1 MKKYF
6 YFAIVSL
13 VMFSCENE
21 DLDEISS
28 KANNTANIA
37 PLSSLYYDGIYEIR
51 DGKEVDL
58 TLQQYLSRSTQ
69 EFYEIASLNPAYTY
83 LGSVLQAESINTG
96 EYRSVAYPNALK
108 PEIRIAFSLPIKSRV
123 IKPKFTSFNDAVI
136 DAITDADKDF
146 SGKQSQVFSYK
157 MKEFNYY
164 KEVNMAFGANIKIGQ
179 LFSITTSVES
189 DKKQSNTALFVDFSQ
204 IYFNVAMDIPDDGN
218 IFLNETERQK
228 YLNQK
233 PVYVNSVNMGRKGVM
248 IVESEESY
256 SEISVSIRAAFNAG
270 IVNGELSLDS
280 KTKEMLKRAQ
290 IYIYII
296 GGNGEDAAKVVT
308 GFPAFQDF
316 IIKGGVYSKEI
327 YDAEA
332 NIASKL
338 ILLDSTQNIKRI
350 DSFDSELEKI
360 EKAGNINL
368 STKQEEA
375 IQAINSNNVVI
386 ITGGPGTGKTTII
399 KNVIDIYKSHGKKVV
414 LCAPTG
420 RAAKRM
426 TEMTGEEAK
435 TLHRLLEI
443 GKIEKVNEFTI
454 MNYEVAPIDADVI
467 IVDEASMV
475 DIYLMNYLLNGIY
488 QGTKLILVGDT
499 DQLPSVGP
507 GSVLKDIINS
517 ERIKTIFLDE
527 IFRQAAQ
534 SKIIV
539 NSHKVNDGE
548 YFLEKEEQEGLKDDF
563 FYIKEKSQDIMLDQI
578 ISLCKGRLK
587 NFGDYDFFENIQI
600 LSPTKKGL
608 LGTKELNKRLQEEL
622 NPSNDEKKE
631 KKVGEVIFREGDRV
645 MQVKNNYDIYW
656 EKGNTRSLTYEN
668 GTGIFNGE
676 LGKILKIDFLN
687 KQIKIL
693 FDDEKEAWY
702 AFSDMDQIE
711 HAYAI
716 TVHKAQGSEFD
727 VVIMV
732 VTQSSAMLLTRNLL
746 YTGLTRAKKL
756 LILIGNDNVVKFM
769 IQNADTKIRNTGLE
783 YKLKMIS

>member
-1 MKKYF
+1 MELSGQLTEIIYQNEVNSYLIGILENEEDTITIVGYMPFLVEGDYIKVIGNFVTHKEYGKQFKVETFEKIMPKTLDSLEKYLSNGTIKGIGPATAKKIVATFGEDTINVFKFEPEKLTKIKGITKEKAIEMAQCFVENWELWQIVGFLDNFGISPANAKTIYKKLGTQTIDEIESNP
-6 YFAIVSL
+6 YILIDLVKGVDFAKLDKYALENGFEINNYKRIKCGIKYSL
-13 VMFSCENE
+13 VKITYNGHCCTLEANLIKYVKELLKVEDDDIEHCLIDLNVKEEIVIEKREDENW
-21 DLDEISS
+21 
-28 KANNTANIA
+28 
-37 PLSSLYYDGIYEIR
+37 
-51 DGKEVDL
+51 
-58 TLQQYLSRSTQ
+58 
-69 EFYEIASLNPAYTY
+69 
-83 LGSVLQAESINTG
+83 
-96 EYRSVAYPNALK
+96 
-108 PEIRIAFSLPIKSRV
+108 
-123 IKPKFTSFNDAVI
+123 
-136 DAITDADKDF
+136 
-146 SGKQSQVFSYK
+146 
-157 MKEFNYY
+157 
-164 KEVNMAFGANIKIGQ
+164 
-179 LFSITTSVES
+179 
-189 DKKQSNTALFVDFSQ
+189 
-204 IYFNVAMDIPDDGN
+204 
-218 IFLNETERQK
+218 
-228 YLNQK
+228 
-233 PVYVNSVNMGRKGVM
+233 
-248 IVESEESY
+248 
-256 SEISVSIRAAFNAG
+256 
-270 IVNGELSLDS
+270 
-280 KTKEMLKRAQ
+280 
-290 IYIYII
+290 
-296 GGNGEDAAKVVT
+296 
-308 GFPAFQDF
+308 
-316 IIKGGVYSKEI
+316 VYSKEI

>member
-1 MKKYF
+1 MELTGQLTEIIYQNEVNSYLIGILETEEDTITIVGYMPFLVEGDYIKVIGNFVTHKEYGMQFKVETFGKIMPKTLESLEKYLSNGTIKGIGPATAKKIVKLF
-6 YFAIVSL
+6 GEDTINVFKFEPEKLTQIKGITKEKAIEMAQCFV
-13 VMFSCENE
+13 ENWE
-21 DLDEISS
+21 LWQIVGFLDNFRISPANAKNIYKKLGPQTIDEIEE
-28 KANNTANIA
+28 NPYI
-37 PLSSLYYDGIYEIR
+37 LI
-51 DGKEVDL
+51 DL
-58 TLQQYLSRSTQ
+58 VK
-69 EFYEIASLNPAYTY
+69 
-83 LGSVLQAESINTG
+83 G
-96 EYRSVAYPNALK
+96 
-108 PEIRIAFSLPIKSRV
+108 
-123 IKPKFTSFNDAVI
+123 
-136 DAITDADKDF
+136 
-146 SGKQSQVFSYK
+146 
-157 MKEFNYY
+157 
-164 KEVNMAFGANIKIGQ
+164 
-179 LFSITTSVES
+179 
-189 DKKQSNTALFVDFSQ
+189 VDFTKLDKYALENGFDINNYKRIKCGIKYSLLK
-204 IYFNVAMDIPDDGN
+204 ITYNGHCCTLEENLIKYVKDLLKVEYDDIEHCLIDLNVK
-218 IFLNETERQK
+218 EE
-228 YLNQK
+228 
-233 PVYVNSVNMGRKGVM
+233 
-248 IVESEESY
+248 IVIEKREE
-256 SEISVSIRAAFNAG
+256 ENW
-270 IVNGELSLDS
+270 
-280 KTKEMLKRAQ
+280 
-290 IYIYII
+290 
-296 GGNGEDAAKVVT
+296 
-308 GFPAFQDF
+308 
-316 IIKGGVYSKEI
+316 VYSKEL
-327 YDAEA
+327 YEAEA

-338 ILLDSTQNIKRI
+338 IVLDSAKNIKKI
-350 DSFDSELEKI
+350 SGFNEELEKI
-360 EKAGNINL
+360 EKVGNIKL
-368 STKQEEA
+368 SSKQKEA
-375 IQAINSNNVVI
+375 IQAVNSNNVVI

-399 KNVIDIYKSHGKKVV
+399 KNVIEIYKAHGKKVV

-426 TEMTGEEAK
+426 TEMTGEESK

-443 GKIEKVNEFTI
+443 GKIEKENEFTI

-539 NSHKVNDGE
+539 NSHRVNDGE
-548 YFLEKEEQEGLKDDF
+548 YFLEKEEQKDLKDDF
-563 FYIKEKSQDIMLDQI
+563 FYIKEKSQDVMLAQL
-578 ISLCKGRLK
+578 ISLCKGRLE
-587 NFGDYDFFENIQI
+587 NFGNYNFFENIQI
-600 LSPTKKGL
+600 LSPTKKGI
-608 LGTKELNKRLQEEL
+608 LGTKELNKKLQEEL
-622 NPSNDEKKE
+622 NPSDDKKNE
-631 KKVGEVIFREGDRV
+631 KKVGDIIFREGDRV

-656 EKGNTRSLTYEN
+656 EKGNTLSLNYET

-676 LGKILKIDFLN
+676 IGKIVKIDFIN

-727 VVIMV
+727 VVIVV

-783 YKLKMIS
+783 YKLKMI

>member
-1 MKKYF
+1 MELTGQLTEIIYQNEVNSYLIGILETEEDTITIVGYMPFLVEGDYIKVIGNFVTHKEYGMQFKVETFEKIMPKTLESLEKYLSNGTIKGIGPATAKKIVRLF
-6 YFAIVSL
+6 GEDTINVFKFEPEKLTQIKGITKEKAIEMAQCFV
-13 VMFSCENE
+13 ENW
-21 DLDEISS
+21 DLWQIVGFLDNFGISPANAKNIYKKLGPQTIDEIEE
-28 KANNTANIA
+28 NPYI
-37 PLSSLYYDGIYEIR
+37 LI
-51 DGKEVDL
+51 DL
-58 TLQQYLSRSTQ
+58 VK
-69 EFYEIASLNPAYTY
+69 
-83 LGSVLQAESINTG
+83 G
-96 EYRSVAYPNALK
+96 
-108 PEIRIAFSLPIKSRV
+108 
-123 IKPKFTSFNDAVI
+123 
-136 DAITDADKDF
+136 
-146 SGKQSQVFSYK
+146 
-157 MKEFNYY
+157 
-164 KEVNMAFGANIKIGQ
+164 
-179 LFSITTSVES
+179 
-189 DKKQSNTALFVDFSQ
+189 VDFTKLDKYALENGFDINNYKRIKCGIKYSLLK
-204 IYFNVAMDIPDDGN
+204 ITYNGHCCTLEENLIKYVKDLLKVEYDDIEHCLIDLNVK
-218 IFLNETERQK
+218 EE
-228 YLNQK
+228 
-233 PVYVNSVNMGRKGVM
+233 
-248 IVESEESY
+248 IVIEKREE
-256 SEISVSIRAAFNAG
+256 ENW
-270 IVNGELSLDS
+270 
-280 KTKEMLKRAQ
+280 
-290 IYIYII
+290 
-296 GGNGEDAAKVVT
+296 
-308 GFPAFQDF
+308 
-316 IIKGGVYSKEI
+316 VYSKEL
-327 YDAEA
+327 YEAEA

-338 ILLDSTQNIKRI
+338 IVLDSAKNIKKI
-350 DSFDSELEKI
+350 AGFNEELEKI
-360 EKAGNINL
+360 EKVGNIKL
-368 STKQEEA
+368 SSKQKEA
-375 IQAINSNNVVI
+375 IQTVNSNNVVI

-399 KNVIDIYKSHGKKVV
+399 KNVIEIYKTHGKKVV

-443 GKIEKVNEFTI
+443 GKIEKENEFTI

-539 NSHKVNDGE
+539 NSHRVNDGE
-548 YFLEKEEQEGLKDDF
+548 YFLEKEEQKDLKDDF
-563 FYIKEKSQDIMLDQI
+563 FYIKEKSQDVMLAQL
-578 ISLCKGRLK
+578 ISLCKGRLE
-587 NFGDYDFFENIQI
+587 NFGNYNFFENIQI
-600 LSPTKKGL
+600 LSPTKKGI
-608 LGTKELNKRLQEEL
+608 LGTKELNKKLQEEL
-622 NPSNDEKKE
+622 NPSDDKKNE
-631 KKVGEVIFREGDRV
+631 KKVGDIIFREGDRV

-656 EKGNTRSLTYEN
+656 EKGNTLSLNYET

-676 LGKILKIDFLN
+676 IGKIVKIDFIN

-727 VVIMV
+727 VVIVV

-783 YKLKMIS
+783 YKLKMI

>member
-1 MKKYF
+1 MELSGQLTEIIYQNEVNSYLIGILENEEDTITIVGYMPFLVEGDYIKVIGNFVTHKEYGKQFKVETFEKVMPKTLDSLERYLSNGTIKGIGPATAKKIVATFGEDTINVFKFEPEKLTKIRGITKEKAIEMAQCFVENWELWQIVGFLDNFGISPANAKTIYKKLGPQTIDEIESNP
-6 YFAIVSL
+6 YILIDLVKGVDFAKLDKYALENGFEINNYKRIKCGIKYSL
-13 VMFSCENE
+13 VKITYNGHCCTLEANLIKYVKELLKVEDDDIEHCLIDLNVKEEIVIEKREDENW
-21 DLDEISS
+21 
-28 KANNTANIA
+28 
-37 PLSSLYYDGIYEIR
+37 
-51 DGKEVDL
+51 
-58 TLQQYLSRSTQ
+58 
-69 EFYEIASLNPAYTY
+69 
-83 LGSVLQAESINTG
+83 
-96 EYRSVAYPNALK
+96 
-108 PEIRIAFSLPIKSRV
+108 
-123 IKPKFTSFNDAVI
+123 
-136 DAITDADKDF
+136 
-146 SGKQSQVFSYK
+146 
-157 MKEFNYY
+157 
-164 KEVNMAFGANIKIGQ
+164 
-179 LFSITTSVES
+179 
-189 DKKQSNTALFVDFSQ
+189 
-204 IYFNVAMDIPDDGN
+204 
-218 IFLNETERQK
+218 
-228 YLNQK
+228 
-233 PVYVNSVNMGRKGVM
+233 
-248 IVESEESY
+248 
-256 SEISVSIRAAFNAG
+256 
-270 IVNGELSLDS
+270 
-280 KTKEMLKRAQ
+280 
-290 IYIYII
+290 
-296 GGNGEDAAKVVT
+296 
-308 GFPAFQDF
+308 
-316 IIKGGVYSKEI
+316 VYSKEI

-338 ILLDSTQNIKRI
+338 ILLDSAQNIKRI
-350 DSFDSELEKI
+350 AGFDSELEKI

-368 STKQEEA
+368 SAKQKEA
-375 IQAINSNNVVI
+375 IQSINSNNVVI

-443 GKIEKVNEFTI
+443 GKIEKDNEFTI

-539 NSHKVNDGE
+539 NSHRVNDGE
-548 YFLEKEEQEGLKDDF
+548 YFLDKEEQEGLKDDF

-622 NPSNDEKKE
+622 NPSSDEKNE

-656 EKGNTRSLTYEN
+656 EKGNTLSLTYES

-676 LGKILKIDFLN
+676 LGKIVKIDFLN

>member
-1 MKKYF
+1 VELSGQLTEIIYQNEVNSYLIGILENEEDTITIVGYMPFLVEGDYIKVIGNFVTHKEYGKQFKVETFEKIMPKTLDSLEKYLSNGTIKGIGPATAKKIVATFGEDTINVFKFEPEKLTQIKGITKEKAIEMAQCFVENWELWQIVGFLDNFGISPANAKTIYKKLGTQTIDEIESNP
-6 YFAIVSL
+6 YILIDLVKGVDFAKLDKYALENGFEINNYKRIKCGIKYSL
-13 VMFSCENE
+13 VKITYNGHCCTLEANLIKYVKELLKVEDDDIEHCLIDLNVKEEIVIEKREDENW
-21 DLDEISS
+21 
-28 KANNTANIA
+28 
-37 PLSSLYYDGIYEIR
+37 
-51 DGKEVDL
+51 
-58 TLQQYLSRSTQ
+58 
-69 EFYEIASLNPAYTY
+69 
-83 LGSVLQAESINTG
+83 
-96 EYRSVAYPNALK
+96 
-108 PEIRIAFSLPIKSRV
+108 
-123 IKPKFTSFNDAVI
+123 
-136 DAITDADKDF
+136 
-146 SGKQSQVFSYK
+146 
-157 MKEFNYY
+157 
-164 KEVNMAFGANIKIGQ
+164 
-179 LFSITTSVES
+179 
-189 DKKQSNTALFVDFSQ
+189 
-204 IYFNVAMDIPDDGN
+204 
-218 IFLNETERQK
+218 
-228 YLNQK
+228 
-233 PVYVNSVNMGRKGVM
+233 
-248 IVESEESY
+248 
-256 SEISVSIRAAFNAG
+256 
-270 IVNGELSLDS
+270 
-280 KTKEMLKRAQ
+280 
-290 IYIYII
+290 
-296 GGNGEDAAKVVT
+296 
-308 GFPAFQDF
+308 
-316 IIKGGVYSKEI
+316 VYSKEI

-443 GKIEKVNEFTI
+443 GKIEKANEFTI

>member
-1 MKKYF
+1 MELSGQLTEIIYQNEVNSYLIGILENEEDTITIVGYMPFLVEGDYIKVIGNFVTHKEYGKQFKVETFEKVMPKTLDSLEKYLSNGTIKGIGPATAKKIVATFGEDTINVFKFEPEKLTQIKGITKEKAIEMAQCFVENWELWQIVGFLDNFGISPANAKTIYKKLGPQTIDEIESNP
-6 YFAIVSL
+6 YILIDLVKGVDFAKLDKYALENGFEVNNYKRIKCGIKYSL
-13 VMFSCENE
+13 VKITYNGHCCTLEANLIKYVKELLKVEDDDIEHCLIDLNVKEEIVIEKREDENW
-21 DLDEISS
+21 
-28 KANNTANIA
+28 
-37 PLSSLYYDGIYEIR
+37 
-51 DGKEVDL
+51 
-58 TLQQYLSRSTQ
+58 
-69 EFYEIASLNPAYTY
+69 
-83 LGSVLQAESINTG
+83 
-96 EYRSVAYPNALK
+96 
-108 PEIRIAFSLPIKSRV
+108 
-123 IKPKFTSFNDAVI
+123 
-136 DAITDADKDF
+136 
-146 SGKQSQVFSYK
+146 
-157 MKEFNYY
+157 
-164 KEVNMAFGANIKIGQ
+164 
-179 LFSITTSVES
+179 
-189 DKKQSNTALFVDFSQ
+189 
-204 IYFNVAMDIPDDGN
+204 
-218 IFLNETERQK
+218 
-228 YLNQK
+228 
-233 PVYVNSVNMGRKGVM
+233 
-248 IVESEESY
+248 
-256 SEISVSIRAAFNAG
+256 
-270 IVNGELSLDS
+270 
-280 KTKEMLKRAQ
+280 
-290 IYIYII
+290 
-296 GGNGEDAAKVVT
+296 
-308 GFPAFQDF
+308 
-316 IIKGGVYSKEI
+316 VYSKEI

-350 DSFDSELEKI
+350 AGFDSELEKI

-368 STKQEEA
+368 SAKQKEA
-375 IQAINSNNVVI
+375 IQSINSNNVVI

-443 GKIEKVNEFTI
+443 GKIEKDNEFTI

-539 NSHKVNDGE
+539 NSHRVNDGE
-548 YFLEKEEQEGLKDDF
+548 YFLDKEEQEGLKDDF

-608 LGTKELNKRLQEEL
+608 LGTKELNKKLQEEL
-622 NPSNDEKKE
+622 NPSSDEKNE

-656 EKGNTRSLTYEN
+656 EKGNTLSLTYES

-676 LGKILKIDFLN
+676 LGKIVKIDFLN

>member
-1 MKKYF
+1 MELSGQLTEIIYQNEVNSYLIGILENEEDSITIVGYMPFLVEGDYIKVIGNFVTHREYGKQFKVETFEKIMPKTLDSLEKYLSNGTIKGIGPATAKKIVKTFGEDTINVFKFEPEKLTQIKGITKEKAIEMAQCFVENWELWQIVGYLDNF
-6 YFAIVSL
+6 GISPANAKNIYKKLGPQTIDEIESNPYILIDLVKGVDFAKLDKYALENGFEINNYKRIKCGIKYSL
-13 VMFSCENE
+13 VKITYNGHCCTLEANLIKYVKDVLKVE
-21 DLDEISS
+21 DEDIEHCLIDLNVKEEI
-28 KANNTANIA
+28 
-37 PLSSLYYDGIYEIR
+37 
-51 DGKEVDL
+51 
-58 TLQQYLSRSTQ
+58 
-69 EFYEIASLNPAYTY
+69 
-83 LGSVLQAESINTG
+83 
-96 EYRSVAYPNALK
+96 
-108 PEIRIAFSLPIKSRV
+108 V
-123 IKPKFTSFNDAVI
+123 IEKR
-136 DAITDADKDF
+136 
-146 SGKQSQVFSYK
+146 
-157 MKEFNYY
+157 E
-164 KEVNMAFGANIKIGQ
+164 E
-179 LFSITTSVES
+179 
-189 DKKQSNTALFVDFSQ
+189 
-204 IYFNVAMDIPDDGN
+204 
-218 IFLNETERQK
+218 ETW
-228 YLNQK
+228 
-233 PVYVNSVNMGRKGVM
+233 
-248 IVESEESY
+248 
-256 SEISVSIRAAFNAG
+256 
-270 IVNGELSLDS
+270 
-280 KTKEMLKRAQ
+280 
-290 IYIYII
+290 
-296 GGNGEDAAKVVT
+296 
-308 GFPAFQDF
+308 
-316 IIKGGVYSKEI
+316 VYSKEL

-338 ILLDSTQNIKRI
+338 ILLDSARNIKKI
-350 DSFDSELEKI
+350 DGFNKELDKI
-360 EKAGNINL
+360 EKASNISL
-368 STKQEEA
+368 SEKQKEA

-443 GKIEKVNEFTI
+443 GKIEKDNEFTI

-539 NSHKVNDGE
+539 NSHRVNDGE
-548 YFLEKEEQEGLKDDF
+548 YFLNKEEQQGLKDDF
-563 FYIKEKSQDIMLDQI
+563 FYIKEKSQDIMLEQV

-622 NPSNDEKKE
+622 NPSDNQKKE
-631 KKVGEVIFREGDRV
+631 KKIGEVIFREGDRV
-645 MQVKNNYDIYW
+645 MQIKNNYDIYW
-656 EKGNTRSLTYEN
+656 QKGNTLSLTYED

-676 LGKILKIDFLN
+676 LGKIEKIDFLN

-769 IQNADTKIRNTGLE
+769 IQNADTKVRNTGLE

>member
-1 MKKYF
+1 MEIKGEVTDIIYQNEVNSYTIAVFETDEEETTIVGYLPFVKSGDTLKVEGKFVEHKDYGRQFKVETFEKLMPETLGALEKYLANGSIKGIGEATAKKIIKTFGEDTINVFKFEPEKLTQIKGITKEKAIEMAQCFVENWELWQIVGFLDNFGISPANAKTIYKKLGPQTIDEIESNP
-6 YFAIVSL
+6 YILIDLVKGVDFAKLDKYALENGFEVNNYKRIKCGIKYSL
-13 VMFSCENE
+13 VKITYNGHCCTLEANLIKYVKELLKVEDDDIEHCLIDLNVKEEIVIEKREDENW
-21 DLDEISS
+21 
-28 KANNTANIA
+28 
-37 PLSSLYYDGIYEIR
+37 
-51 DGKEVDL
+51 
-58 TLQQYLSRSTQ
+58 
-69 EFYEIASLNPAYTY
+69 
-83 LGSVLQAESINTG
+83 
-96 EYRSVAYPNALK
+96 
-108 PEIRIAFSLPIKSRV
+108 
-123 IKPKFTSFNDAVI
+123 
-136 DAITDADKDF
+136 
-146 SGKQSQVFSYK
+146 
-157 MKEFNYY
+157 
-164 KEVNMAFGANIKIGQ
+164 
-179 LFSITTSVES
+179 
-189 DKKQSNTALFVDFSQ
+189 
-204 IYFNVAMDIPDDGN
+204 
-218 IFLNETERQK
+218 
-228 YLNQK
+228 
-233 PVYVNSVNMGRKGVM
+233 
-248 IVESEESY
+248 
-256 SEISVSIRAAFNAG
+256 
-270 IVNGELSLDS
+270 
-280 KTKEMLKRAQ
+280 
-290 IYIYII
+290 
-296 GGNGEDAAKVVT
+296 
-308 GFPAFQDF
+308 
-316 IIKGGVYSKEI
+316 VYSKEI

-338 ILLDSTQNIKRI
+338 ILLDSAQNIKRI
-350 DSFDSELEKI
+350 AGFDSELEKI

-368 STKQEEA
+368 SAKQKEA
-375 IQAINSNNVVI
+375 IQSINSNNVVI

-443 GKIEKVNEFTI
+443 GKIEKDNEFTI

-539 NSHKVNDGE
+539 NSHRVNDGE
-548 YFLEKEEQEGLKDDF
+548 YFLDKEEQEGLKDDF

-622 NPSNDEKKE
+622 NPSSDEKNE

-656 EKGNTRSLTYEN
+656 EKGNTISLTYES

-676 LGKILKIDFLN
+676 LGKIVKIDFLN

>member
-1 MKKYF
+1 MELSGQLTEIIYQNEVNSYLIGILENEEDTITIVGYMPFLVEGDYIKVIGNFVTHKEYGKQFKVETFEKIMPKTLDSLEKYLSNGTIKGIGPATAKKIVATFGEDTINVFKFEPEKLTQIKGITKEKAIEMAQCFVENWELWQIVGFLDNFGISPANAKTIYKKLGTQTIDEIESNP
-6 YFAIVSL
+6 YILIDLVKGVDFAKLDKYALENGFEINNYKRIKCGIKYSL
-13 VMFSCENE
+13 VKITYNGHCCTLEANLIKYVKELLKVEDDDIEHCLIDLNVKEEIVIEKREDENW
-21 DLDEISS
+21 
-28 KANNTANIA
+28 
-37 PLSSLYYDGIYEIR
+37 
-51 DGKEVDL
+51 
-58 TLQQYLSRSTQ
+58 
-69 EFYEIASLNPAYTY
+69 
-83 LGSVLQAESINTG
+83 
-96 EYRSVAYPNALK
+96 
-108 PEIRIAFSLPIKSRV
+108 
-123 IKPKFTSFNDAVI
+123 
-136 DAITDADKDF
+136 
-146 SGKQSQVFSYK
+146 
-157 MKEFNYY
+157 
-164 KEVNMAFGANIKIGQ
+164 
-179 LFSITTSVES
+179 
-189 DKKQSNTALFVDFSQ
+189 
-204 IYFNVAMDIPDDGN
+204 
-218 IFLNETERQK
+218 
-228 YLNQK
+228 
-233 PVYVNSVNMGRKGVM
+233 
-248 IVESEESY
+248 
-256 SEISVSIRAAFNAG
+256 
-270 IVNGELSLDS
+270 
-280 KTKEMLKRAQ
+280 
-290 IYIYII
+290 
-296 GGNGEDAAKVVT
+296 
-308 GFPAFQDF
+308 
-316 IIKGGVYSKEI
+316 VYSKEI

-443 GKIEKVNEFTI
+443 GKIEKANEFTI

-587 NFGDYDFFENIQI
+587 NFGDYDFFEDIQI

>member
-1 MKKYF
+1 MELTGQLTEIIYQNEVNS
-6 YFAIVSL
+6 YLIGILETEEDTITIVGYMPFL
-13 VMFSCENE
+13 IEGDYIKVIGNFV
-21 DLDEISS
+21 
-28 KANNTANIA
+28 TH
-37 PLSSLYYDGIYEIR
+37 
-51 DGKEVDL
+51 KEYGMQFKVETFEKIMPK
-58 TLQQYLSRSTQ
+58 TLEALEKYLSNGTIKGIGPVTAKKIVKLFGKDTINVFKFDPEKLTQ
-69 EFYEIASLNPAYTY
+69 IKGITKEKAIEMAQCFVENWELWQIVGFLDNFGISPANAKNVYKKLGTQTIEEIEENPYILIDLVKGVDFAKLDKY
-83 LGSVLQAESINTG
+83 
-96 EYRSVAYPNALK
+96 AL
-108 PEIRIAFSLPIKSRV
+108 E
-123 IKPKFTSFNDAVI
+123 N
-136 DAITDADKDF
+136 
-146 SGKQSQVFSYK
+146 G
-157 MKEFNYY
+157 
-164 KEVNMAFGANIKIGQ
+164 
-179 LFSITTSVES
+179 FSIDNYKRIKCGIKYSLLKITYNGHCCTLKENLIKYVKELLKVEN
-189 DKKQSNTALFVDFSQ
+189 DDIEHCLIDL
-204 IYFNVAMDIPDDGN
+204 NVK
-218 IFLNETERQK
+218 EE
-228 YLNQK
+228 
-233 PVYVNSVNMGRKGVM
+233 
-248 IVESEESY
+248 IVIEKREDESW
-256 SEISVSIRAAFNAG
+256 
-270 IVNGELSLDS
+270 
-280 KTKEMLKRAQ
+280 
-290 IYIYII
+290 
-296 GGNGEDAAKVVT
+296 
-308 GFPAFQDF
+308 
-316 IIKGGVYSKEI
+316 VYSKEL
-327 YDAEA
+327 YEAEA
-332 NIASKL
+332 NIANKL
-338 ILLDSTQNIKRI
+338 IVLDSAKNIKKI
-350 DSFDSELEKI
+350 SGFNNELEKI
-360 EKAGNINL
+360 EKVGNIKL
-368 STKQEEA
+368 SSKQKEA
-375 IQAINSNNVVI
+375 IQAVNSNNVVI

-399 KNVIDIYKSHGKKVV
+399 KNVIEIYKTHGKKVV

-443 GKIEKVNEFTI
+443 GKIEKENEFTI

-475 DIYLMNYLLNGIY
+475 DIYLMNYLLSGIY

-517 ERIKTIFLDE
+517 ERVKTIFLDE

-539 NSHKVNDGE
+539 NSHRVNDGE
-548 YFLEKEEQEGLKDDF
+548 YFLDKEEQQELKDDF
-563 FYIKEKSQDIMLDQI
+563 FYIKEKSQELMLTQL
-578 ISLCKGRLK
+578 ISLCKGRLE
-587 NFGDYDFFENIQI
+587 NFGNYNFFENIQI
-600 LSPTKKGL
+600 LSPTKKGM

-622 NPSNDEKKE
+622 NPSEDNKNEKKI
-631 KKVGEVIFREGDRV
+631 GDIIFREGDRV

-656 EKGNTRSLTYEN
+656 EKGSNYNLNYET

-676 LGKILKIDFLN
+676 IGKIVKIDFIN

-727 VVIMV
+727 VVIVV

-783 YKLKMIS
+783 YKLKMIE

>member
-1 MKKYF
+1 MELSGQLTEIIYQNEVNSYLIGILENEEDTITIVGYMPFLVEGDYIKVIGNFVTHKEYGKQFKVETFEKVMPKTLDSLEKYLSNGTIKGIGPATAKKIVATFGEDTINVFKFEPEKLTQIKGITKEKAIEMAQCFVENWELWQIVGFLDNFGISPANAKTIYKKLGPQTIDE
-6 YFAIVSL
+6 IVSNPYILIDL
-13 VMFSCENE
+13 VKGVDFAKLDKYALEN
-21 DLDEISS
+21 
-28 KANNTANIA
+28 
-37 PLSSLYYDGIYEIR
+37 G
-51 DGKEVDL
+51 
-58 TLQQYLSRSTQ
+58 
-69 EFYEIASLNPAYTY
+69 F
-83 LGSVLQAESINTG
+83 
-96 EYRSVAYPNALK
+96 
-108 PEIRIAFSLPIKSRV
+108 
-123 IKPKFTSFNDAVI
+123 
-136 DAITDADKDF
+136 
-146 SGKQSQVFSYK
+146 
-157 MKEFNYY
+157 
-164 KEVNMAFGANIKIGQ
+164 EVNNYKRIKCGIKYSLVKITYNGHCCTLEANLIKYVKE
-179 LFSITTSVES
+179 LLKVE
-189 DKKQSNTALFVDFSQ
+189 DDDIEHCLIDL
-204 IYFNVAMDIPDDGN
+204 NVK
-218 IFLNETERQK
+218 EE
-228 YLNQK
+228 
-233 PVYVNSVNMGRKGVM
+233 
-248 IVESEESY
+248 IVIE
-256 SEISVSIRAAFNAG
+256 
-270 IVNGELSLDS
+270 
-280 KTKEMLKRAQ
+280 KR
-290 IYIYII
+290 
-296 GGNGEDAAKVVT
+296 EDENW
-308 GFPAFQDF
+308 
-316 IIKGGVYSKEI
+316 VYSKEI

-338 ILLDSTQNIKRI
+338 ILLDSAQNIKRI
-350 DSFDSELEKI
+350 AGFDSELEKI

-368 STKQEEA
+368 SAKQKEA
-375 IQAINSNNVVI
+375 IQSINSNNVVI

-443 GKIEKVNEFTI
+443 GKIEKDNEFTI

-539 NSHKVNDGE
+539 NSHRVNDGE
-548 YFLEKEEQEGLKDDF
+548 YFLDKEEQEGLKDDF

-608 LGTKELNKRLQEEL
+608 LGTKELNKKLQEEL
-622 NPSNDEKKE
+622 NPSSDEKNE

-656 EKGNTRSLTYEN
+656 EKGNTLSLTYES

-676 LGKILKIDFLN
+676 LGKIVKIDFLN

>member
-1 MKKYF
+1 MELSGQLTEIIYQNEVNSYLIGILENEEDTITIVGYMPFLVEGDYIKVIGNFVTHKEYGKQFKVETFEKVMPKTLDSLEKYLSNGTIKGIGPATAKKIVATFGEDTINVFKFEPEKLTQIKGITKEKAIEMAQCFVENWELWQIVGFLDNFGISAANAKTIYKKLGPQTIDEIESNP
-6 YFAIVSL
+6 YILIDLVKGVDFAKLDKYALENGFEINNYKRIKCGIKYSL
-13 VMFSCENE
+13 VKITYNGHCCTLESNLIKYVKELLKVEDDDIEHCLIDLNVKEEIVIEKREDENW
-21 DLDEISS
+21 
-28 KANNTANIA
+28 
-37 PLSSLYYDGIYEIR
+37 
-51 DGKEVDL
+51 
-58 TLQQYLSRSTQ
+58 
-69 EFYEIASLNPAYTY
+69 
-83 LGSVLQAESINTG
+83 
-96 EYRSVAYPNALK
+96 
-108 PEIRIAFSLPIKSRV
+108 
-123 IKPKFTSFNDAVI
+123 
-136 DAITDADKDF
+136 
-146 SGKQSQVFSYK
+146 
-157 MKEFNYY
+157 
-164 KEVNMAFGANIKIGQ
+164 
-179 LFSITTSVES
+179 
-189 DKKQSNTALFVDFSQ
+189 
-204 IYFNVAMDIPDDGN
+204 
-218 IFLNETERQK
+218 
-228 YLNQK
+228 
-233 PVYVNSVNMGRKGVM
+233 
-248 IVESEESY
+248 
-256 SEISVSIRAAFNAG
+256 
-270 IVNGELSLDS
+270 
-280 KTKEMLKRAQ
+280 
-290 IYIYII
+290 
-296 GGNGEDAAKVVT
+296 
-308 GFPAFQDF
+308 
-316 IIKGGVYSKEI
+316 VYSKEI

-338 ILLDSTQNIKRI
+338 ILLDSAQNIKRI
-350 DSFDSELEKI
+350 AGFDSELEKI

-368 STKQEEA
+368 SAKQKEA

-443 GKIEKVNEFTI
+443 GKIEKDNEFTI

-539 NSHKVNDGE
+539 NSHRVNDGE
-548 YFLEKEEQEGLKDDF
+548 YFLDKEEQEGLKDDF

-622 NPSNDEKKE
+622 NPSSDEKKE

-656 EKGNTRSLTYEN
+656 EKGNTLSLTYEN

-676 LGKILKIDFLN
+676 LGKIVKIDFLN

-783 YKLKMIS
+783 YKLKRIS

>member
-1 MKKYF
+1 MELSGQLTEIIYQNEVNSYLIGILENEEDTITIVGYMPFLVEGDYIKVIGNFVTHKEYGKQFKVETFEKVMPKTLDSLERYLSNGTIKGIGPATAKKIVATFGEDTINVFKFEPEKLTQIKGITKEKAIEMAQCFVENWELWQIVGFLDNFGISPANAKTIYKKLGPQTIDEIESNP
-6 YFAIVSL
+6 YILIDLVKGVDFAKLDKYALENGFEINNYKRIKCGIKYSL
-13 VMFSCENE
+13 VKIKYNGHCCTLEANLIKYVKELLKVEDDDIEHCLIDLNVKEEIVIEKREDENW
-21 DLDEISS
+21 
-28 KANNTANIA
+28 
-37 PLSSLYYDGIYEIR
+37 
-51 DGKEVDL
+51 
-58 TLQQYLSRSTQ
+58 
-69 EFYEIASLNPAYTY
+69 
-83 LGSVLQAESINTG
+83 
-96 EYRSVAYPNALK
+96 
-108 PEIRIAFSLPIKSRV
+108 
-123 IKPKFTSFNDAVI
+123 
-136 DAITDADKDF
+136 
-146 SGKQSQVFSYK
+146 
-157 MKEFNYY
+157 
-164 KEVNMAFGANIKIGQ
+164 
-179 LFSITTSVES
+179 
-189 DKKQSNTALFVDFSQ
+189 
-204 IYFNVAMDIPDDGN
+204 
-218 IFLNETERQK
+218 
-228 YLNQK
+228 
-233 PVYVNSVNMGRKGVM
+233 
-248 IVESEESY
+248 
-256 SEISVSIRAAFNAG
+256 
-270 IVNGELSLDS
+270 
-280 KTKEMLKRAQ
+280 
-290 IYIYII
+290 
-296 GGNGEDAAKVVT
+296 
-308 GFPAFQDF
+308 
-316 IIKGGVYSKEI
+316 VYSKEI

-338 ILLDSTQNIKRI
+338 ILLDSAQNIKRI
-350 DSFDSELEKI
+350 AGFDSELEKI

-368 STKQEEA
+368 SAKQKEA
-375 IQAINSNNVVI
+375 IQSINSNNVVI

-399 KNVIDIYKSHGKKVV
+399 KNVIDIYKSHGKNVV

-443 GKIEKVNEFTI
+443 GKIEKDNEFTI

-539 NSHKVNDGE
+539 NSHRVNDGE
-548 YFLEKEEQEGLKDDF
+548 YFLDKEEQEGLKDDF

-608 LGTKELNKRLQEEL
+608 LGTKELNKKLQEEL
-622 NPSNDEKKE
+622 NPSSDEKNE

-656 EKGNTRSLTYEN
+656 EKGNTLSLTYES

-676 LGKILKIDFLN
+676 LGKIVKIDFLN

-702 AFSDMDQIE
+702 ALSDMDQIE

>member
-1 MKKYF
+1 MELSGQLTEIIYQNEVNSYLIGILENEEDTITIVGYMPFLVEGDYIKVIGNFVTHKEYGKQFKVETFEKVMPKTLDSLEKYLSNGTIKGIGPATAKKIVATFGEDTINVFKFEPEKLTQIKGITKEKAIEMAQCFVENWELWQIVGFLDNFGISPANAKTIYKKLGPQTIDEIESNP
-6 YFAIVSL
+6 YILIDLVKGVDFAKLDKYALENGFEINNYKRIKCGIKYSL
-13 VMFSCENE
+13 VKITYNGHCCTLEANLIKYVKELLKVEDDDIEHCLIDLNVKEEIVIEKREDENW
-21 DLDEISS
+21 
-28 KANNTANIA
+28 
-37 PLSSLYYDGIYEIR
+37 
-51 DGKEVDL
+51 
-58 TLQQYLSRSTQ
+58 
-69 EFYEIASLNPAYTY
+69 
-83 LGSVLQAESINTG
+83 
-96 EYRSVAYPNALK
+96 
-108 PEIRIAFSLPIKSRV
+108 
-123 IKPKFTSFNDAVI
+123 
-136 DAITDADKDF
+136 
-146 SGKQSQVFSYK
+146 
-157 MKEFNYY
+157 
-164 KEVNMAFGANIKIGQ
+164 
-179 LFSITTSVES
+179 
-189 DKKQSNTALFVDFSQ
+189 
-204 IYFNVAMDIPDDGN
+204 
-218 IFLNETERQK
+218 
-228 YLNQK
+228 
-233 PVYVNSVNMGRKGVM
+233 
-248 IVESEESY
+248 
-256 SEISVSIRAAFNAG
+256 
-270 IVNGELSLDS
+270 
-280 KTKEMLKRAQ
+280 
-290 IYIYII
+290 
-296 GGNGEDAAKVVT
+296 
-308 GFPAFQDF
+308 
-316 IIKGGVYSKEI
+316 VYSKEI

-338 ILLDSTQNIKRI
+338 ILLDSAQNIKRI
-350 DSFDSELEKI
+350 AGFDSELEKI

-368 STKQEEA
+368 SAKQKEA

-443 GKIEKVNEFTI
+443 GKIEKDNEFTI
-454 MNYEVAPIDADVI
+454 MNYEVALIDADVI

-539 NSHKVNDGE
+539 NSHRVNDGE
-548 YFLEKEEQEGLKDDF
+548 YFLDKEEQEGLKDDF

-622 NPSNDEKKE
+622 NPSSDEKKE

-656 EKGNTRSLTYEN
+656 EKGNTLSLTYEN

-676 LGKILKIDFLN
+676 LGKIVKIDFLN

>member
-1 MKKYF
+1 MELSGQLTEIIYQNEVNSYLIGILENEEDTITIVGYMPFLVEGDYIKVIGNFVTHKEYGKQFKVETFEKVMPKTLDSLEKYLSNGTIKGIGPATAKKIVATFGEDTINVFKFEPEKLTQIKGITKEKAIEMAQCFVENWELWQIVGFLDNFGISPANAKTIYKKLGPQTIDEIESNP
-6 YFAIVSL
+6 YILIDLVKGVDFAKMDKYALENGFEVNNYKRIKCGIKYSL
-13 VMFSCENE
+13 VKITYNGHCCTLEANLIKYVKELLKVEDDDIEHCLIDLNVKEEIVIEKREDENW
-21 DLDEISS
+21 
-28 KANNTANIA
+28 
-37 PLSSLYYDGIYEIR
+37 
-51 DGKEVDL
+51 
-58 TLQQYLSRSTQ
+58 
-69 EFYEIASLNPAYTY
+69 
-83 LGSVLQAESINTG
+83 
-96 EYRSVAYPNALK
+96 
-108 PEIRIAFSLPIKSRV
+108 
-123 IKPKFTSFNDAVI
+123 
-136 DAITDADKDF
+136 
-146 SGKQSQVFSYK
+146 
-157 MKEFNYY
+157 
-164 KEVNMAFGANIKIGQ
+164 
-179 LFSITTSVES
+179 
-189 DKKQSNTALFVDFSQ
+189 
-204 IYFNVAMDIPDDGN
+204 
-218 IFLNETERQK
+218 
-228 YLNQK
+228 
-233 PVYVNSVNMGRKGVM
+233 
-248 IVESEESY
+248 
-256 SEISVSIRAAFNAG
+256 
-270 IVNGELSLDS
+270 
-280 KTKEMLKRAQ
+280 
-290 IYIYII
+290 
-296 GGNGEDAAKVVT
+296 
-308 GFPAFQDF
+308 
-316 IIKGGVYSKEI
+316 VYSKEI

-338 ILLDSTQNIKRI
+338 ILLDSAQNIKRI
-350 DSFDSELEKI
+350 AGFDSELEKI

-368 STKQEEA
+368 SAKQKEA
-375 IQAINSNNVVI
+375 IQSINSNNVVI

-443 GKIEKVNEFTI
+443 GKIEKDNEFTI

-539 NSHKVNDGE
+539 NSHRVNDGE
-548 YFLEKEEQEGLKDDF
+548 YFLDKEEQEGLKDDF

-622 NPSNDEKKE
+622 NPSSDKKNE

-656 EKGNTRSLTYEN
+656 EKGNTLSLTYES

-676 LGKILKIDFLN
+676 LGKIVKIDFLN

>member
-1 MKKYF
+1 MELTGQLTEIIYQNEVNSYLIGILETEEDTITIVGYMPFLVEGDYIKVIGNFVTHKEYGMQFKVETFGKIMPKTLESLEKYLSNGTIKGIGPTTAKKIVKLF
-6 YFAIVSL
+6 GEDTINVFKFEPEKLTQIKGITKEKAIEMAQCFV
-13 VMFSCENE
+13 ENWE
-21 DLDEISS
+21 LWQIVGFLDNFGISPANAKNIYKKLGPQTIDEIEE
-28 KANNTANIA
+28 NPYI
-37 PLSSLYYDGIYEIR
+37 LI
-51 DGKEVDL
+51 DL
-58 TLQQYLSRSTQ
+58 VK
-69 EFYEIASLNPAYTY
+69 
-83 LGSVLQAESINTG
+83 G
-96 EYRSVAYPNALK
+96 
-108 PEIRIAFSLPIKSRV
+108 
-123 IKPKFTSFNDAVI
+123 
-136 DAITDADKDF
+136 
-146 SGKQSQVFSYK
+146 
-157 MKEFNYY
+157 
-164 KEVNMAFGANIKIGQ
+164 
-179 LFSITTSVES
+179 
-189 DKKQSNTALFVDFSQ
+189 VDFTKLDKYALENGFDINNYKRIKCGIKYSLLK
-204 IYFNVAMDIPDDGN
+204 ITYNGHCCTLKENLIKYVKELLKVEDDDIEHCLIDLNVK
-218 IFLNETERQK
+218 EE
-228 YLNQK
+228 
-233 PVYVNSVNMGRKGVM
+233 
-248 IVESEESY
+248 IVIEKREE
-256 SEISVSIRAAFNAG
+256 ENW
-270 IVNGELSLDS
+270 
-280 KTKEMLKRAQ
+280 
-290 IYIYII
+290 
-296 GGNGEDAAKVVT
+296 
-308 GFPAFQDF
+308 
-316 IIKGGVYSKEI
+316 VYSKEL
-327 YDAEA
+327 YEAEA

-338 ILLDSTQNIKRI
+338 IVLDSAKNIKKI
-350 DSFDSELEKI
+350 AGFNEELEKI
-360 EKAGNINL
+360 EKVGNIKL
-368 STKQEEA
+368 SSKQKEA
-375 IQAINSNNVVI
+375 IQTVNSNNVVI

-399 KNVIDIYKSHGKKVV
+399 KNVIEIYKTHGKKVV

-443 GKIEKVNEFTI
+443 GKIEKENEFTI

-539 NSHKVNDGE
+539 NSHRVNDGE
-548 YFLEKEEQEGLKDDF
+548 YFLEKEEQKDLKDDF
-563 FYIKEKSQDIMLDQI
+563 FYIKEKSQDVMLAQL
-578 ISLCKGRLK
+578 ISLCKGRLE
-587 NFGDYDFFENIQI
+587 NFGNYNFFENIQI
-600 LSPTKKGL
+600 LSPTKKGI
-608 LGTKELNKRLQEEL
+608 LGTKELNKKLQEEL
-622 NPSNDEKKE
+622 NPSDDKKNE
-631 KKVGEVIFREGDRV
+631 KKVGDIIFREGDRV

-656 EKGNTRSLTYEN
+656 EKGNTLSLNYET

-676 LGKILKIDFLN
+676 IGKIVKIDFIN

-727 VVIMV
+727 VVIVV

-783 YKLKMIS
+783 YKLKMI

>member
-1 MKKYF
+1 MELSGQLTEIIYQNEVNSYLIGILENEEDTITIVGYMPFLVEGDYIKVIGNFVTHKEYGKQFKVETFEKVMPKTLDSLERYLSNGTIKGIGPATAKKIVATFGEDTINVFKFEPEKLTQIKGITKEKAIEMAQCFVENWELWQIVGFLDNFGISPANAKTIYKKLGPQTIDEIESNP
-6 YFAIVSL
+6 YILIDLVKGVDFAKLDKYALENGFEINNYKRIKCGIKYSL
-13 VMFSCENE
+13 VKITYNGHCCTLEANLIKYVKELLKVEDDDIEHCLIDLNVKEEIVIEKREDENW
-21 DLDEISS
+21 
-28 KANNTANIA
+28 
-37 PLSSLYYDGIYEIR
+37 
-51 DGKEVDL
+51 
-58 TLQQYLSRSTQ
+58 
-69 EFYEIASLNPAYTY
+69 
-83 LGSVLQAESINTG
+83 
-96 EYRSVAYPNALK
+96 
-108 PEIRIAFSLPIKSRV
+108 
-123 IKPKFTSFNDAVI
+123 
-136 DAITDADKDF
+136 
-146 SGKQSQVFSYK
+146 
-157 MKEFNYY
+157 
-164 KEVNMAFGANIKIGQ
+164 
-179 LFSITTSVES
+179 
-189 DKKQSNTALFVDFSQ
+189 
-204 IYFNVAMDIPDDGN
+204 
-218 IFLNETERQK
+218 
-228 YLNQK
+228 
-233 PVYVNSVNMGRKGVM
+233 
-248 IVESEESY
+248 
-256 SEISVSIRAAFNAG
+256 
-270 IVNGELSLDS
+270 
-280 KTKEMLKRAQ
+280 
-290 IYIYII
+290 
-296 GGNGEDAAKVVT
+296 
-308 GFPAFQDF
+308 
-316 IIKGGVYSKEI
+316 VYSKEI

-338 ILLDSTQNIKRI
+338 ILLDSAQNIKRI
-350 DSFDSELEKI
+350 AGFDSELEKI

-368 STKQEEA
+368 SAKQKEA
-375 IQAINSNNVVI
+375 IQSINSNNVVI

-443 GKIEKVNEFTI
+443 GKIEKDNEFTI

-539 NSHKVNDGE
+539 NSHRVNDGE
-548 YFLEKEEQEGLKDDF
+548 YFLDKEEQEGLKNDF

-622 NPSNDEKKE
+622 NPSSDEKNE

-656 EKGNTRSLTYEN
+656 EKGNTLSLTYES

-676 LGKILKIDFLN
+676 LGKIVKIDFLN

-702 AFSDMDQIE
+702 ALSDMDQIE

>member
-1 MKKYF
+1 MELSGQLTEIIYQNEVNSYLIGILENEEDTITIVGYMPFLVEGDYIKVIGNFVTHKEYGKQFKVETFEKIMPKTLDSLEKYLSNGTIKGIGPATAKKIVATFGEDTINVFKFEPEKLTQIKGITKEKAIEMAQCFVENWELWQIVGFLDNFGISPANAKTIYKKLGPQTIDEIESNL
-6 YFAIVSL
+6 YILIDLVKGVDFAKLDKYALENGFEVNNYKRIKCGIKYSL
-13 VMFSCENE
+13 VKITYNGHCCTLEANLIKYVKELLKVEDDDIEHCLIDLNVKEEIVIEKREDENW
-21 DLDEISS
+21 
-28 KANNTANIA
+28 
-37 PLSSLYYDGIYEIR
+37 
-51 DGKEVDL
+51 
-58 TLQQYLSRSTQ
+58 
-69 EFYEIASLNPAYTY
+69 
-83 LGSVLQAESINTG
+83 
-96 EYRSVAYPNALK
+96 
-108 PEIRIAFSLPIKSRV
+108 
-123 IKPKFTSFNDAVI
+123 
-136 DAITDADKDF
+136 
-146 SGKQSQVFSYK
+146 
-157 MKEFNYY
+157 
-164 KEVNMAFGANIKIGQ
+164 
-179 LFSITTSVES
+179 
-189 DKKQSNTALFVDFSQ
+189 
-204 IYFNVAMDIPDDGN
+204 
-218 IFLNETERQK
+218 
-228 YLNQK
+228 
-233 PVYVNSVNMGRKGVM
+233 
-248 IVESEESY
+248 
-256 SEISVSIRAAFNAG
+256 
-270 IVNGELSLDS
+270 
-280 KTKEMLKRAQ
+280 
-290 IYIYII
+290 
-296 GGNGEDAAKVVT
+296 
-308 GFPAFQDF
+308 
-316 IIKGGVYSKEI
+316 VYSKEI

-338 ILLDSTQNIKRI
+338 ILLDSAQNIKRI
-350 DSFDSELEKI
+350 AGFDSELEKI

-368 STKQEEA
+368 SAKQKEA
-375 IQAINSNNVVI
+375 IQSINSNNVVI

-443 GKIEKVNEFTI
+443 GKIEKDNEFTI

-539 NSHKVNDGE
+539 NSHRVNDGE
-548 YFLEKEEQEGLKDDF
+548 YFLDKEEQEGLKDDF

-608 LGTKELNKRLQEEL
+608 LGTKELNKKLQEEL
-622 NPSNDEKKE
+622 NPSSDEKNE

-656 EKGNTRSLTYEN
+656 EKGNTLSLTYES

-676 LGKILKIDFLN
+676 LGKIVKIDFLN

>member
-1 MKKYF
+1 MELTGQLTEIIYQNEVNSYLIGILETEEDTITIVGYMPFLVEGDYIKVIGNFVTHKEYGIQFKVETFEKIMPKTLESLEKYLSNGTIKGIGPATAKKIVKLF
-6 YFAIVSL
+6 GEDTINVFKFEPEKLTQIKGITKEKAIEMAQCFV
-13 VMFSCENE
+13 ENWE
-21 DLDEISS
+21 LWQIVGFLHNFGISPANAKNIYKKLGPQTIDEIEE
-28 KANNTANIA
+28 NPYI
-37 PLSSLYYDGIYEIR
+37 LI
-51 DGKEVDL
+51 DL
-58 TLQQYLSRSTQ
+58 VK
-69 EFYEIASLNPAYTY
+69 
-83 LGSVLQAESINTG
+83 G
-96 EYRSVAYPNALK
+96 
-108 PEIRIAFSLPIKSRV
+108 
-123 IKPKFTSFNDAVI
+123 
-136 DAITDADKDF
+136 
-146 SGKQSQVFSYK
+146 
-157 MKEFNYY
+157 
-164 KEVNMAFGANIKIGQ
+164 
-179 LFSITTSVES
+179 
-189 DKKQSNTALFVDFSQ
+189 VDFTKLDKYALENGFDINNYKRIKCGIKYSLLK
-204 IYFNVAMDIPDDGN
+204 ITYNGHCCTLEENLIKYVKDLLKVEDDDIEHCLIDLNVK
-218 IFLNETERQK
+218 EE
-228 YLNQK
+228 
-233 PVYVNSVNMGRKGVM
+233 
-248 IVESEESY
+248 IVIEKREE
-256 SEISVSIRAAFNAG
+256 ENW
-270 IVNGELSLDS
+270 
-280 KTKEMLKRAQ
+280 
-290 IYIYII
+290 
-296 GGNGEDAAKVVT
+296 
-308 GFPAFQDF
+308 
-316 IIKGGVYSKEI
+316 VYSKEL
-327 YDAEA
+327 YEAEA

-338 ILLDSTQNIKRI
+338 IVLDSAKNIKKI
-350 DSFDSELEKI
+350 AGFNEELEKI
-360 EKAGNINL
+360 EKVGNIKL
-368 STKQEEA
+368 SSKQKEA
-375 IQAINSNNVVI
+375 IQTVNSNNVVI

-399 KNVIDIYKSHGKKVV
+399 KNVIEIYKTHGKKVV

-443 GKIEKVNEFTI
+443 GKIEKENEFTI

-539 NSHKVNDGE
+539 NSHRVNDGE
-548 YFLEKEEQEGLKDDF
+548 YFLEKEEQKDLKDDF
-563 FYIKEKSQDIMLDQI
+563 FYIKEKSQDVMLAQL
-578 ISLCKGRLK
+578 ISLCKGRLE
-587 NFGDYDFFENIQI
+587 NFGNYNFFENIQI
-600 LSPTKKGL
+600 LSPTKKGI
-608 LGTKELNKRLQEEL
+608 LGTKELNKKLQEEL
-622 NPSNDEKKE
+622 NPSDDKKNE
-631 KKVGEVIFREGDRV
+631 KKVGDIIFREGDRV

-656 EKGNTRSLTYEN
+656 EKGNTLSLNYET

-676 LGKILKIDFLN
+676 IGKIVKIDFIN

-727 VVIMV
+727 VVIVV

-783 YKLKMIS
+783 YKLKMI

>member
-1 MKKYF
+1 MELSGQLTEIIYQNEVNSYLIGILENEEDTITIVGYMPFLVEGDYIKVIGNFVTHKEYGKQFKVETFEKVMPKTLDSLEKYLSNGTIKGIGPATAKKIVATFGEDTINVFKFEPEKLTQIKGITKEKAIEMAQCFVENWELWQIVGFLDNFGISPANAKTIYKKLGPQTIDEIESNP
-6 YFAIVSL
+6 YILIDLVKGVDFAKLDKYALENGFEINNYKRIKCGIKYSL
-13 VMFSCENE
+13 VKITYNGHCCTLEANLIKYVKELLKVEDDDIEHCLIDLNVKEEIVIEKREDENW
-21 DLDEISS
+21 
-28 KANNTANIA
+28 
-37 PLSSLYYDGIYEIR
+37 
-51 DGKEVDL
+51 
-58 TLQQYLSRSTQ
+58 
-69 EFYEIASLNPAYTY
+69 
-83 LGSVLQAESINTG
+83 
-96 EYRSVAYPNALK
+96 
-108 PEIRIAFSLPIKSRV
+108 
-123 IKPKFTSFNDAVI
+123 
-136 DAITDADKDF
+136 
-146 SGKQSQVFSYK
+146 
-157 MKEFNYY
+157 
-164 KEVNMAFGANIKIGQ
+164 
-179 LFSITTSVES
+179 
-189 DKKQSNTALFVDFSQ
+189 
-204 IYFNVAMDIPDDGN
+204 
-218 IFLNETERQK
+218 
-228 YLNQK
+228 
-233 PVYVNSVNMGRKGVM
+233 
-248 IVESEESY
+248 
-256 SEISVSIRAAFNAG
+256 
-270 IVNGELSLDS
+270 
-280 KTKEMLKRAQ
+280 
-290 IYIYII
+290 
-296 GGNGEDAAKVVT
+296 
-308 GFPAFQDF
+308 
-316 IIKGGVYSKEI
+316 VYSKEI

-338 ILLDSTQNIKRI
+338 ILLDSAQNIKRI
-350 DSFDSELEKI
+350 AGFDSELEKI

-368 STKQEEA
+368 SAKQKEA

-399 KNVIDIYKSHGKKVV
+399 KNVIDIYKSHSKKVV

-443 GKIEKVNEFTI
+443 GKIEKDNEFTI

-539 NSHKVNDGE
+539 NSHRVNDGE
-548 YFLEKEEQEGLKDDF
+548 YFLDKEEQEGLKDDF

-608 LGTKELNKRLQEEL
+608 FGTKELNKRLQEEL
-622 NPSNDEKKE
+622 NPSSDEKNE

-656 EKGNTRSLTYEN
+656 EKGNTLSLTYEN

-676 LGKILKIDFLN
+676 LGKIVKIDFLN

-727 VVIMV
+727 VVIIV

>member
-1 MKKYF
+1 MELSGQLTEIIYQNEVNSYLIGILENEEDTITIVGYMPFLVEGDYIKVIGNFVTHKEYGKQFKVETFEKVMPKTLDSLEKYLSNGTIKGIGPATAKKIVATFGEDTINVFKFEPEKLTQIKGITKEKAIEMAQCFVENWELWQIVGFLDNFGISPANAKTIYKKLGPQTIDEIESNP
-6 YFAIVSL
+6 YILIDLVKGVDFAKLDKYALENGFEINNYKRIKCGIKYSL
-13 VMFSCENE
+13 VKITYNGHCCTLEANLIKYVKELLKVEDDDIEHCLIDLNVKEEIVIEKREDENW
-21 DLDEISS
+21 
-28 KANNTANIA
+28 
-37 PLSSLYYDGIYEIR
+37 
-51 DGKEVDL
+51 
-58 TLQQYLSRSTQ
+58 
-69 EFYEIASLNPAYTY
+69 
-83 LGSVLQAESINTG
+83 
-96 EYRSVAYPNALK
+96 
-108 PEIRIAFSLPIKSRV
+108 
-123 IKPKFTSFNDAVI
+123 
-136 DAITDADKDF
+136 
-146 SGKQSQVFSYK
+146 
-157 MKEFNYY
+157 
-164 KEVNMAFGANIKIGQ
+164 
-179 LFSITTSVES
+179 
-189 DKKQSNTALFVDFSQ
+189 
-204 IYFNVAMDIPDDGN
+204 
-218 IFLNETERQK
+218 
-228 YLNQK
+228 
-233 PVYVNSVNMGRKGVM
+233 
-248 IVESEESY
+248 
-256 SEISVSIRAAFNAG
+256 
-270 IVNGELSLDS
+270 
-280 KTKEMLKRAQ
+280 
-290 IYIYII
+290 
-296 GGNGEDAAKVVT
+296 
-308 GFPAFQDF
+308 
-316 IIKGGVYSKEI
+316 VYSKEI

-338 ILLDSTQNIKRI
+338 ILLDSAQNIKRI
-350 DSFDSELEKI
+350 AGFDSELEKI

-368 STKQEEA
+368 SAKQKEA
-375 IQAINSNNVVI
+375 IQSINSNNVVI

-443 GKIEKVNEFTI
+443 GKIEKDNEFTI

-539 NSHKVNDGE
+539 NSHRVNDGE
-548 YFLEKEEQEGLKDDF
+548 YFLDKEEQEGLKDDF

-622 NPSNDEKKE
+622 NPSSDKKNE

-656 EKGNTRSLTYEN
+656 EKGNTLSLTYES

-676 LGKILKIDFLN
+676 LGKIVKIDFLN

-756 LILIGNDNVVKFM
+756 LILIGNDNVIKFM

>member
-1 MKKYF
+1 MELSGQLTEIIYQNEVNSYLIGILENEEDTITIVGYMPFLVEGDYIKVIGNFVTHKEYGKQFKVETFEKVMPKTLDSLEKYLSNGTIKGIGLATAKKIVATFGEDTINVFKFEPEKLTQIKGITKEKAIEMAQCFVENWELWQIVGFLDNFGISPANAKTIYKKLGPQTIDEIESNP
-6 YFAIVSL
+6 YILIDLVKGVDFAKLDKYALENGFEVNNYKRIKCGIKYSL
-13 VMFSCENE
+13 VKITYNGHCCTLEANLIKYVKELLKVEDDDIEHCLIDLNVKEEIVIEKREDENW
-21 DLDEISS
+21 
-28 KANNTANIA
+28 
-37 PLSSLYYDGIYEIR
+37 
-51 DGKEVDL
+51 
-58 TLQQYLSRSTQ
+58 
-69 EFYEIASLNPAYTY
+69 
-83 LGSVLQAESINTG
+83 
-96 EYRSVAYPNALK
+96 
-108 PEIRIAFSLPIKSRV
+108 
-123 IKPKFTSFNDAVI
+123 
-136 DAITDADKDF
+136 
-146 SGKQSQVFSYK
+146 
-157 MKEFNYY
+157 
-164 KEVNMAFGANIKIGQ
+164 
-179 LFSITTSVES
+179 
-189 DKKQSNTALFVDFSQ
+189 
-204 IYFNVAMDIPDDGN
+204 
-218 IFLNETERQK
+218 
-228 YLNQK
+228 
-233 PVYVNSVNMGRKGVM
+233 
-248 IVESEESY
+248 
-256 SEISVSIRAAFNAG
+256 
-270 IVNGELSLDS
+270 
-280 KTKEMLKRAQ
+280 
-290 IYIYII
+290 
-296 GGNGEDAAKVVT
+296 
-308 GFPAFQDF
+308 
-316 IIKGGVYSKEI
+316 VYSKEI

-338 ILLDSTQNIKRI
+338 ILLDSAQNIKRI
-350 DSFDSELEKI
+350 AGFDSELEKI

-368 STKQEEA
+368 SAKQKEA
-375 IQAINSNNVVI
+375 IQSINSNNVVI

-443 GKIEKVNEFTI
+443 GKIETDNEFTI

-539 NSHKVNDGE
+539 NSHRVNDGE
-548 YFLEKEEQEGLKDDF
+548 YFLDKEEQEGLKDDF

-608 LGTKELNKRLQEEL
+608 LGTKELNKKLQEEL
-622 NPSNDEKKE
+622 NPSSDEKNE

-656 EKGNTRSLTYEN
+656 EKGNTLSLTYES

-676 LGKILKIDFLN
+676 LGKIVKIDFLN

>member
-1 MKKYF
+1 MELSGQLTEIIYQNEVNSYLIGILENEEDTITIVGYMPFLVEGDYIKVIGNFVTHKEYGKQFKVETFEKIMPKTLDSLEKYLSNGTIKGIGPATAKKIVATFGEDTINVFKFEPEKLTQIKGITKEKAIEMAQCFVENWELWQIVGFLDNFGISPANAKTIYKKLGTQTIDEIESNP
-6 YFAIVSL
+6 YILIDLVKGVDFAKLDKYALENGFEINNYKRIKCGIKYSL
-13 VMFSCENE
+13 VKITYNGHCCTLEANLIKYVKELLKVEDDDIEHCLIDLNVKEEIVIEKREDENW
-21 DLDEISS
+21 
-28 KANNTANIA
+28 
-37 PLSSLYYDGIYEIR
+37 
-51 DGKEVDL
+51 
-58 TLQQYLSRSTQ
+58 
-69 EFYEIASLNPAYTY
+69 
-83 LGSVLQAESINTG
+83 
-96 EYRSVAYPNALK
+96 
-108 PEIRIAFSLPIKSRV
+108 
-123 IKPKFTSFNDAVI
+123 
-136 DAITDADKDF
+136 
-146 SGKQSQVFSYK
+146 
-157 MKEFNYY
+157 
-164 KEVNMAFGANIKIGQ
+164 
-179 LFSITTSVES
+179 
-189 DKKQSNTALFVDFSQ
+189 
-204 IYFNVAMDIPDDGN
+204 
-218 IFLNETERQK
+218 
-228 YLNQK
+228 
-233 PVYVNSVNMGRKGVM
+233 
-248 IVESEESY
+248 
-256 SEISVSIRAAFNAG
+256 
-270 IVNGELSLDS
+270 
-280 KTKEMLKRAQ
+280 
-290 IYIYII
+290 
-296 GGNGEDAAKVVT
+296 
-308 GFPAFQDF
+308 
-316 IIKGGVYSKEI
+316 VYSKEI

-443 GKIEKVNEFTI
+443 GKIEKANEFTI

-587 NFGDYDFFENIQI
+587 NFGDYDFLENIQI

-769 IQNADTKIRNTGLE
+769 IQNADTKIRNT
-783 YKLKMIS
+783 

>member
-1 MKKYF
+1 MELSGQLTEIIYQNEVNSYLIGILENEEDTITIVGYMPFLVEGDYIKVIGNFVTHKEYGKQFKVETFEKVMPKTLDSLERYLSNGTIKGIGPATAKKIVATFGEDTINVFKFEPEKLTQIKGITKEKAIEMAQCFVENWELWQIVGFLDNFGISPANAKTIYKKLGPQTIDEIESNP
-6 YFAIVSL
+6 YILIDLVKGVDFAKLDKYALENGFEVNNYKRIKCGIKYSL
-13 VMFSCENE
+13 VKITYNGHCCTLEANLIKYVKELLKVEDDDIEHCLIDLNVKEEIVIEKREDENW
-21 DLDEISS
+21 
-28 KANNTANIA
+28 
-37 PLSSLYYDGIYEIR
+37 
-51 DGKEVDL
+51 
-58 TLQQYLSRSTQ
+58 
-69 EFYEIASLNPAYTY
+69 
-83 LGSVLQAESINTG
+83 
-96 EYRSVAYPNALK
+96 
-108 PEIRIAFSLPIKSRV
+108 
-123 IKPKFTSFNDAVI
+123 
-136 DAITDADKDF
+136 
-146 SGKQSQVFSYK
+146 
-157 MKEFNYY
+157 
-164 KEVNMAFGANIKIGQ
+164 
-179 LFSITTSVES
+179 
-189 DKKQSNTALFVDFSQ
+189 
-204 IYFNVAMDIPDDGN
+204 
-218 IFLNETERQK
+218 
-228 YLNQK
+228 
-233 PVYVNSVNMGRKGVM
+233 
-248 IVESEESY
+248 
-256 SEISVSIRAAFNAG
+256 
-270 IVNGELSLDS
+270 
-280 KTKEMLKRAQ
+280 
-290 IYIYII
+290 
-296 GGNGEDAAKVVT
+296 
-308 GFPAFQDF
+308 
-316 IIKGGVYSKEI
+316 VYSKEI

-338 ILLDSTQNIKRI
+338 ILLDSAQNIKRI
-350 DSFDSELEKI
+350 AGFDSELEKI

-368 STKQEEA
+368 SAKQKEA

-443 GKIEKVNEFTI
+443 GKIEKDNEFTI

-539 NSHKVNDGE
+539 NSHRVNDGE
-548 YFLEKEEQEGLKDDF
+548 YFLDKEEQEGLKDDF

-622 NPSNDEKKE
+622 NPSSDEKNE

-656 EKGNTRSLTYEN
+656 EKGNTLSLTYES

-676 LGKILKIDFLN
+676 LGKIVKIDFLN

>member
-1 MKKYF
+1 MELSGQLTEIIYQNEVNSYLIGILENEEDTITIVGYMPFLVEGDYIKVIGNFVTHKEYGKQFKVETFEKVMPKTLDSLEKYLSNGTIKGIGPATAKKIVATFGEDTINVFKFEPEKLTQIKGITKEKAIEMAQCFVENWELWQIVGFLDNFGISPANAKTIYKKLGPQTIDEIESNP
-6 YFAIVSL
+6 YILIDLVKGVDFAKLDKYALENGFEVNNYKRIKCGIKYSL
-13 VMFSCENE
+13 VKITYNGHCCTLEANLIKYVKELLKVEDDDIEHCLIDLNVKEEIVIEKREDENW
-21 DLDEISS
+21 
-28 KANNTANIA
+28 
-37 PLSSLYYDGIYEIR
+37 
-51 DGKEVDL
+51 
-58 TLQQYLSRSTQ
+58 
-69 EFYEIASLNPAYTY
+69 
-83 LGSVLQAESINTG
+83 
-96 EYRSVAYPNALK
+96 
-108 PEIRIAFSLPIKSRV
+108 
-123 IKPKFTSFNDAVI
+123 
-136 DAITDADKDF
+136 
-146 SGKQSQVFSYK
+146 
-157 MKEFNYY
+157 
-164 KEVNMAFGANIKIGQ
+164 
-179 LFSITTSVES
+179 
-189 DKKQSNTALFVDFSQ
+189 
-204 IYFNVAMDIPDDGN
+204 
-218 IFLNETERQK
+218 
-228 YLNQK
+228 
-233 PVYVNSVNMGRKGVM
+233 
-248 IVESEESY
+248 
-256 SEISVSIRAAFNAG
+256 
-270 IVNGELSLDS
+270 
-280 KTKEMLKRAQ
+280 
-290 IYIYII
+290 
-296 GGNGEDAAKVVT
+296 
-308 GFPAFQDF
+308 
-316 IIKGGVYSKEI
+316 VYSKEI

-338 ILLDSTQNIKRI
+338 ILLDSAQNIKRI
-350 DSFDSELEKI
+350 AGFDSELEKI

-368 STKQEEA
+368 SAKQKEA
-375 IQAINSNNVVI
+375 IQSINSNNVVI

-443 GKIEKVNEFTI
+443 GKIEKDNEFTI

-539 NSHKVNDGE
+539 NSHRVNDGE
-548 YFLEKEEQEGLKDDF
+548 YFLDKEEQEGLKDDF

-608 LGTKELNKRLQEEL
+608 LGTKELNKKLQEEL
-622 NPSNDEKKE
+622 NPSSDEKNE

-656 EKGNTRSLTYEN
+656 EKGNTLSLTYES
-668 GTGIFNGE
+668 GIGIFNGE
-676 LGKILKIDFLN
+676 LGKIVKIDFLN

-702 AFSDMDQIE
+702 ALSDMDQIE

>member
-1 MKKYF
+1 MELTGQLTEIIYQNEVNSYLIGILETEEDTITIVGYMPFLVEGDYIKVIGNFVTHKEYGIQFKVETFEKIMPKTLESLEKYLSNGTIKGIGPATAKKIVKLF
-6 YFAIVSL
+6 GEDTINVFKFEPEKLTQIKGITKEKAIEMAQCFV
-13 VMFSCENE
+13 ENWE
-21 DLDEISS
+21 LWQIVGFLDNFGISPANAKNIYKKLGPQTIDEIEE
-28 KANNTANIA
+28 NPYI
-37 PLSSLYYDGIYEIR
+37 LI
-51 DGKEVDL
+51 DL
-58 TLQQYLSRSTQ
+58 VK
-69 EFYEIASLNPAYTY
+69 
-83 LGSVLQAESINTG
+83 G
-96 EYRSVAYPNALK
+96 
-108 PEIRIAFSLPIKSRV
+108 
-123 IKPKFTSFNDAVI
+123 
-136 DAITDADKDF
+136 
-146 SGKQSQVFSYK
+146 
-157 MKEFNYY
+157 
-164 KEVNMAFGANIKIGQ
+164 
-179 LFSITTSVES
+179 
-189 DKKQSNTALFVDFSQ
+189 VDFTKLDKYALENGFDINNYKRIKCGIKYSLLK
-204 IYFNVAMDIPDDGN
+204 ITYNGHCCTLEENLIKYVKDLLKVEYDDIEHCLIDLNVK
-218 IFLNETERQK
+218 EE
-228 YLNQK
+228 
-233 PVYVNSVNMGRKGVM
+233 
-248 IVESEESY
+248 IVIEKREE
-256 SEISVSIRAAFNAG
+256 ENW
-270 IVNGELSLDS
+270 
-280 KTKEMLKRAQ
+280 
-290 IYIYII
+290 
-296 GGNGEDAAKVVT
+296 
-308 GFPAFQDF
+308 
-316 IIKGGVYSKEI
+316 VYSKEL
-327 YDAEA
+327 YEAEA

-338 ILLDSTQNIKRI
+338 IVLESAKNIKKI
-350 DSFDSELEKI
+350 SGFNEELEKI
-360 EKAGNINL
+360 EKVGNIKL
-368 STKQEEA
+368 SSKQKEA
-375 IQAINSNNVVI
+375 IQAVNSNNVVI

-399 KNVIDIYKSHGKKVV
+399 KNVIEIYKTHGKKVV

-426 TEMTGEEAK
+426 TEMTGEESK

-443 GKIEKVNEFTI
+443 GKIEKENEFTI

-539 NSHKVNDGE
+539 NSHRVNDGE
-548 YFLEKEEQEGLKDDF
+548 YFLDKEDQKDLKDDF
-563 FYIKEKSQDIMLDQI
+563 FYIKEKSQEAMLTQL
-578 ISLCKGRLK
+578 ISLCKGRLE
-587 NFGDYDFFENIQI
+587 NFGNYNFFENIQI
-600 LSPTKKGL
+600 LSPTKKGI

-622 NPSNDEKKE
+622 NPSDDKKNE
-631 KKVGEVIFREGDRV
+631 KKVGDIIFREGDRV

-656 EKGNTRSLTYEN
+656 EKGNTLSLNYET

-676 LGKILKIDFLN
+676 IGKIVKIDFIN

-727 VVIMV
+727 VVIVV

-769 IQNADTKIRNTGLE
+769 IQNADTKVRNTGLE
-783 YKLKMIS
+783 YKLKMI

>member
-1 MKKYF
+1 MPFLVEGDYIKVIGNFVTHKEYGKQFKVETFEKVMPKTLDSLEKYLSNGTIKGIGPATAKKIVATFGEDTINVFKFEPEKLTQIKGITKEKAIEMAQCFVENWELWQIVGFLDNFGISPANAKTIYKKLGPQTIDEIESNP
-6 YFAIVSL
+6 YILIDLVKGVDFAKLDKYALENGFEVNNYKRIKCGIKYSL
-13 VMFSCENE
+13 VKITYNGHCCTLEANLIKYVKELLKVEDDDIEHCLIDLNVKEEIVIEKREDENW
-21 DLDEISS
+21 
-28 KANNTANIA
+28 
-37 PLSSLYYDGIYEIR
+37 
-51 DGKEVDL
+51 
-58 TLQQYLSRSTQ
+58 
-69 EFYEIASLNPAYTY
+69 
-83 LGSVLQAESINTG
+83 
-96 EYRSVAYPNALK
+96 
-108 PEIRIAFSLPIKSRV
+108 
-123 IKPKFTSFNDAVI
+123 
-136 DAITDADKDF
+136 
-146 SGKQSQVFSYK
+146 
-157 MKEFNYY
+157 
-164 KEVNMAFGANIKIGQ
+164 
-179 LFSITTSVES
+179 
-189 DKKQSNTALFVDFSQ
+189 
-204 IYFNVAMDIPDDGN
+204 
-218 IFLNETERQK
+218 
-228 YLNQK
+228 
-233 PVYVNSVNMGRKGVM
+233 
-248 IVESEESY
+248 
-256 SEISVSIRAAFNAG
+256 
-270 IVNGELSLDS
+270 
-280 KTKEMLKRAQ
+280 
-290 IYIYII
+290 
-296 GGNGEDAAKVVT
+296 
-308 GFPAFQDF
+308 
-316 IIKGGVYSKEI
+316 VYSKEI

-338 ILLDSTQNIKRI
+338 ILLDSAQNIKRI
-350 DSFDSELEKI
+350 AGFDSELEKI

-368 STKQEEA
+368 SAKQKEA
-375 IQAINSNNVVI
+375 IQSINSNNVVI

-443 GKIEKVNEFTI
+443 GKIEKDNEFTI

-539 NSHKVNDGE
+539 NSHRVNDGE
-548 YFLEKEEQEGLKDDF
+548 YFLDKEEQEGLKDDF

-608 LGTKELNKRLQEEL
+608 LGTKELNKKLQEEL
-622 NPSNDEKKE
+622 NPSSDEKNE

-656 EKGNTRSLTYEN
+656 EKGNTLSLTYES

-676 LGKILKIDFLN
+676 LGKIVKIDFLN

>member
-1 MKKYF
+1 MELSGQLTEIIYQNEVNSYLIGILENEEDTITIVGYMPFLVEGDYIKVIGNFVTHKEYGKQFKVETFEKVMPKTLDSLEKYLSNGTIKGIGPATAKKIVATFGEDTINVFKFEPEKLTQIKGITKEKAIEMAQCFVENWELWQIVGFLDNFGISPANAKTIYKKLGPQTIDEIESNP
-6 YFAIVSL
+6 YILIDLVKGVDFAKLDKYALENGFEINNYKRIKCGIKYSL
-13 VMFSCENE
+13 VKITYNGHCCTLEANLIKYVKELLKVEDDDIEHCLIDLNVKEEIVIEKREDENW
-21 DLDEISS
+21 
-28 KANNTANIA
+28 
-37 PLSSLYYDGIYEIR
+37 
-51 DGKEVDL
+51 
-58 TLQQYLSRSTQ
+58 
-69 EFYEIASLNPAYTY
+69 
-83 LGSVLQAESINTG
+83 
-96 EYRSVAYPNALK
+96 
-108 PEIRIAFSLPIKSRV
+108 
-123 IKPKFTSFNDAVI
+123 
-136 DAITDADKDF
+136 
-146 SGKQSQVFSYK
+146 
-157 MKEFNYY
+157 
-164 KEVNMAFGANIKIGQ
+164 
-179 LFSITTSVES
+179 
-189 DKKQSNTALFVDFSQ
+189 
-204 IYFNVAMDIPDDGN
+204 
-218 IFLNETERQK
+218 
-228 YLNQK
+228 
-233 PVYVNSVNMGRKGVM
+233 
-248 IVESEESY
+248 
-256 SEISVSIRAAFNAG
+256 
-270 IVNGELSLDS
+270 
-280 KTKEMLKRAQ
+280 
-290 IYIYII
+290 
-296 GGNGEDAAKVVT
+296 
-308 GFPAFQDF
+308 
-316 IIKGGVYSKEI
+316 VYSKEI

-338 ILLDSTQNIKRI
+338 ILLDSAQNIKRI
-350 DSFDSELEKI
+350 AGFDSELEKI

-368 STKQEEA
+368 SAKQKEA
-375 IQAINSNNVVI
+375 IQSINSNNVVI

-399 KNVIDIYKSHGKKVV
+399 KNVIDIYKSYGKKVV

-443 GKIEKVNEFTI
+443 GKIEKDNEFTI

-475 DIYLMNYLLNGIY
+475 DIYLMNYLLNGIS

-539 NSHKVNDGE
+539 NSHRVNDGE
-548 YFLEKEEQEGLKDDF
+548 YFLDKEEQEGLKDDF

-608 LGTKELNKRLQEEL
+608 LGTKELNKKLQEEL
-622 NPSNDEKKE
+622 NPSSDEKNE

-656 EKGNTRSLTYEN
+656 EKGNTLSLTYES

-676 LGKILKIDFLN
+676 LGKIVKIDFLN

>member
-1 MKKYF
+1 MELTGQLTEIIYQNEVNS
-6 YFAIVSL
+6 YLIGILETEEDTITIVGYMPFLVEGDYIKVIGNFVTHKEYGMQFKVETFEKIMPKTLESL
-13 VMFSCENE
+13 E
-21 DLDEISS
+21 
-28 KANNTANIA
+28 K
-37 PLSSLYYDGIYEIR
+37 
-51 DGKEVDL
+51 
-58 TLQQYLSRSTQ
+58 YLSNGTIKGIGPATAKKIVKLFGEDTINVFKFEPEKLTQ
-69 EFYEIASLNPAYTY
+69 IKGITKEKAIEMAQCFVENWELWQIVGFLDNFGISPANAKNIYKKLGTQTIEEIEENPY
-83 LGSVLQAESINTG
+83 VL
-96 EYRSVAYPNALK
+96 
-108 PEIRIAFSLPIKSRV
+108 
-123 IKPKFTSFNDAVI
+123 I
-136 DAITDADKDF
+136 DLVK
-146 SGKQSQVFSYK
+146 G
-157 MKEFNYY
+157 
-164 KEVNMAFGANIKIGQ
+164 
-179 LFSITTSVES
+179 
-189 DKKQSNTALFVDFSQ
+189 VDFAKLDKYALENGFDINNYKRIKCGIKYSLLK
-204 IYFNVAMDIPDDGN
+204 ITYNGHCCTLKENLIKYVKDLLKVEDDDIEHCLIDLNVK
-218 IFLNETERQK
+218 EE
-228 YLNQK
+228 
-233 PVYVNSVNMGRKGVM
+233 
-248 IVESEESY
+248 IVIEKREE
-256 SEISVSIRAAFNAG
+256 ENW
-270 IVNGELSLDS
+270 
-280 KTKEMLKRAQ
+280 
-290 IYIYII
+290 
-296 GGNGEDAAKVVT
+296 
-308 GFPAFQDF
+308 
-316 IIKGGVYSKEI
+316 VYSKEL
-327 YDAEA
+327 YEAEA

-338 ILLDSTQNIKRI
+338 IVLDSAKNIKKI
-350 DSFDSELEKI
+350 SGFNEELEKI
-360 EKAGNINL
+360 EKAGNIKL
-368 STKQEEA
+368 SSKQREA
-375 IQAINSNNVVI
+375 IQAVNSNNVVI

-399 KNVIDIYKSHGKKVV
+399 KNVIEIYKTHGKKVV

-443 GKIEKVNEFTI
+443 GKIEKENEFTI

-539 NSHKVNDGE
+539 NSHRVNEGE
-548 YFLEKEEQEGLKDDF
+548 YFLEKEEQKDLKEDF
-563 FYIKEKSQDIMLDQI
+563 FYIKEKSQDVMLTQL
-578 ISLCKGRLK
+578 ISLCKGRLES
-587 NFGDYDFFENIQI
+587 FGNYNFFENIQI
-600 LSPTKKGL
+600 LSPTKKGI
-608 LGTKELNKRLQEEL
+608 LGTKELNKKLQEEL
-622 NPSNDEKKE
+622 NPSNDKKNE
-631 KKVGEVIFREGDRV
+631 KKVGDIIFREGDRV

-656 EKGNTRSLTYEN
+656 EKGNTLSLNYET

-676 LGKILKIDFLN
+676 IGKIVRIDFIN

-727 VVIMV
+727 VVIVV

-756 LILIGNDNVVKFM
+756 LILVGNDNVVKFM

-783 YKLKMIS
+783 YKLKMI

>member
-1 MKKYF
+1 MELSGQLTEIIYQNEVNSYLIGILENEEDTITIVGYMPFLVEGDYIKVIGNFVTHKEYGKQFKVETFEKVMPKTLDSLERYLSNGTIKGIGPATAKKIVATFGEDTINVFKFEPEKLTQIKGITKEKAIEMAQCFVENWELWQIVGFLDNFGISPANAKTIYKKLGPQTIDEIESNP
-6 YFAIVSL
+6 YILIDLVKGVDFAKLDKYALENGFEINNYKRIKCGIKYSL
-13 VMFSCENE
+13 VKITYNGHCCTLEANLIKYVKELLKVEDDDIEHCLIDLNVKEEIVIEKREDENW
-21 DLDEISS
+21 
-28 KANNTANIA
+28 
-37 PLSSLYYDGIYEIR
+37 
-51 DGKEVDL
+51 
-58 TLQQYLSRSTQ
+58 
-69 EFYEIASLNPAYTY
+69 
-83 LGSVLQAESINTG
+83 
-96 EYRSVAYPNALK
+96 
-108 PEIRIAFSLPIKSRV
+108 
-123 IKPKFTSFNDAVI
+123 
-136 DAITDADKDF
+136 
-146 SGKQSQVFSYK
+146 
-157 MKEFNYY
+157 
-164 KEVNMAFGANIKIGQ
+164 
-179 LFSITTSVES
+179 
-189 DKKQSNTALFVDFSQ
+189 
-204 IYFNVAMDIPDDGN
+204 
-218 IFLNETERQK
+218 
-228 YLNQK
+228 
-233 PVYVNSVNMGRKGVM
+233 
-248 IVESEESY
+248 
-256 SEISVSIRAAFNAG
+256 
-270 IVNGELSLDS
+270 
-280 KTKEMLKRAQ
+280 
-290 IYIYII
+290 
-296 GGNGEDAAKVVT
+296 
-308 GFPAFQDF
+308 
-316 IIKGGVYSKEI
+316 VYSKEI

-338 ILLDSTQNIKRI
+338 ILLDSAQNIKRI
-350 DSFDSELEKI
+350 AGFDSELEKI

-368 STKQEEA
+368 SAKQKEA
-375 IQAINSNNVVI
+375 IQSINSNNVVI

-443 GKIEKVNEFTI
+443 GKIEKDNEFTI

-539 NSHKVNDGE
+539 NSHRVNDGE
-548 YFLEKEEQEGLKDDF
+548 YFLDKEEQEGLKDDF

-622 NPSNDEKKE
+622 NPSSDKKNE

-656 EKGNTRSLTYEN
+656 EKGNTLSLTYES

-676 LGKILKIDFLN
+676 LGKIVKIDFLN

-732 VTQSSAMLLTRNLL
+732 VTQSSTMLLTRNLL

>member
-1 MKKYF
+1 MELTGQLTEIIYQNEVNS
-6 YFAIVSL
+6 YLIGILETEEDTITIVGYMPFLIEGDSIK
-13 VMFSCENE
+13 VIGNFV
-21 DLDEISS
+21 
-28 KANNTANIA
+28 TH
-37 PLSSLYYDGIYEIR
+37 
-51 DGKEVDL
+51 KEYGMQFKVETFEKIMPK
-58 TLQQYLSRSTQ
+58 TLEALEKYLSNGTIKGIGPATAKKIVKLFGEDTINVFKFHPEKLTQ
-69 EFYEIASLNPAYTY
+69 IKGITKEKAIEMAQCFVENWELWQIVGFLDNFGISPANAKNVYKKLGTQTIEEIEENPYILIDLVKGVDFAKLDKY
-83 LGSVLQAESINTG
+83 
-96 EYRSVAYPNALK
+96 AL
-108 PEIRIAFSLPIKSRV
+108 E
-123 IKPKFTSFNDAVI
+123 N
-136 DAITDADKDF
+136 
-146 SGKQSQVFSYK
+146 G
-157 MKEFNYY
+157 
-164 KEVNMAFGANIKIGQ
+164 
-179 LFSITTSVES
+179 FSIDNYKRIKCGIKYSLLKITYNGHCCTLKENLIKYVKELLKVEN
-189 DKKQSNTALFVDFSQ
+189 DDIEHCLIDL
-204 IYFNVAMDIPDDGN
+204 NVK
-218 IFLNETERQK
+218 EE
-228 YLNQK
+228 
-233 PVYVNSVNMGRKGVM
+233 
-248 IVESEESY
+248 IVIEKREDESW
-256 SEISVSIRAAFNAG
+256 
-270 IVNGELSLDS
+270 
-280 KTKEMLKRAQ
+280 
-290 IYIYII
+290 
-296 GGNGEDAAKVVT
+296 
-308 GFPAFQDF
+308 
-316 IIKGGVYSKEI
+316 VYSKEL
-327 YDAEA
+327 YEAEA
-332 NIASKL
+332 NIANKL
-338 ILLDSTQNIKRI
+338 IVLDSAKNIKKI
-350 DSFDSELEKI
+350 SGFNNELEKI
-360 EKAGNINL
+360 EKVGNIKL
-368 STKQEEA
+368 SSKQKEA
-375 IQAINSNNVVI
+375 IQAVNSNNVVI

-399 KNVIDIYKSHGKKVV
+399 KNVIEIYKTHGKKVV

-443 GKIEKVNEFTI
+443 GKIEKENEFTI

-475 DIYLMNYLLNGIY
+475 DIYLMNYLLSGIY

-517 ERIKTIFLDE
+517 ERVKTIFLDE

-539 NSHKVNDGE
+539 NSHRVNDGE
-548 YFLEKEEQEGLKDDF
+548 YFLDKEEQQELKDDF
-563 FYIKEKSQDIMLDQI
+563 FYIKEKSQELMLTQL
-578 ISLCKGRLK
+578 ISLCKGRLE
-587 NFGDYDFFENIQI
+587 NFGNYNFFENIQI
-600 LSPTKKGL
+600 LSPTKKGM

-622 NPSNDEKKE
+622 NPSEDNKNEKKI
-631 KKVGEVIFREGDRV
+631 GDIIFREGDRV

-656 EKGNTRSLTYEN
+656 EKGSNYNLNYET

-676 LGKILKIDFLN
+676 IGKIVKIDFIN

-727 VVIMV
+727 VVIVV

-783 YKLKMIS
+783 YKLKMIE

>member
-1 MKKYF
+1 MELTGQLTEIIYQNEVNSYLIGILEAEEDTITIVGYMPFLVEGDYIKVIGNFVTHKEYGMQFKVETFEKIMPKTLESLEKYLSNGTIKGIGPATAKKIVKLF
-6 YFAIVSL
+6 GEDTINVFKFEPEKLTQIKGITKDKAIEMAQCFV
-13 VMFSCENE
+13 ENWE
-21 DLDEISS
+21 LWQIVGFLDNFGISPANAKNIFKKLGTQTIDEIEE
-28 KANNTANIA
+28 NPYI
-37 PLSSLYYDGIYEIR
+37 LI
-51 DGKEVDL
+51 DL
-58 TLQQYLSRSTQ
+58 VK
-69 EFYEIASLNPAYTY
+69 
-83 LGSVLQAESINTG
+83 G
-96 EYRSVAYPNALK
+96 
-108 PEIRIAFSLPIKSRV
+108 
-123 IKPKFTSFNDAVI
+123 
-136 DAITDADKDF
+136 
-146 SGKQSQVFSYK
+146 
-157 MKEFNYY
+157 
-164 KEVNMAFGANIKIGQ
+164 
-179 LFSITTSVES
+179 
-189 DKKQSNTALFVDFSQ
+189 VDFAKLDKYALENGFDINNYKRIKCGIKYSLLK
-204 IYFNVAMDIPDDGN
+204 ITYNGHCCTLKENLIKYVKELLKVEDDDIEHCLIDLNVK
-218 IFLNETERQK
+218 EE
-228 YLNQK
+228 
-233 PVYVNSVNMGRKGVM
+233 
-248 IVESEESY
+248 IVIEKREE
-256 SEISVSIRAAFNAG
+256 ENW
-270 IVNGELSLDS
+270 
-280 KTKEMLKRAQ
+280 
-290 IYIYII
+290 
-296 GGNGEDAAKVVT
+296 
-308 GFPAFQDF
+308 
-316 IIKGGVYSKEI
+316 VYSKEL
-327 YDAEA
+327 YEAEA

-338 ILLDSTQNIKRI
+338 IVLDSAKNIKKI
-350 DSFDSELEKI
+350 SGFNEELEKI
-360 EKAGNINL
+360 EKVGNIKL
-368 STKQEEA
+368 SSKQKEA
-375 IQAINSNNVVI
+375 IQTVNSNNVVI

-399 KNVIDIYKSHGKKVV
+399 KNVIEIYKTHGKKVV

-443 GKIEKVNEFTI
+443 GKIEKENEFTI
-454 MNYEVAPIDADVI
+454 VNYEVAPIDADVI

-539 NSHKVNDGE
+539 NSHRVNDGE
-548 YFLEKEEQEGLKDDF
+548 YFLEKEEQKDLKDDF
-563 FYIKEKSQDIMLDQI
+563 FYIKEKSQDVMLAQL
-578 ISLCKGRLK
+578 ISLCKGRLE
-587 NFGDYDFFENIQI
+587 NFGNYNFFENIQI
-600 LSPTKKGL
+600 LSPTKKGI
-608 LGTKELNKRLQEEL
+608 LGTKELNKKLQEEL
-622 NPSNDEKKE
+622 NPSDDKKNE
-631 KKVGEVIFREGDRV
+631 KKVGDIIFREGDRV

-656 EKGNTRSLTYEN
+656 EKGNTLSLNYET

-676 LGKILKIDFLN
+676 IGKIVKIDFIN

-727 VVIMV
+727 VVIVV

-783 YKLKMIS
+783 YKLKMI

>member
-1 MKKYF
+1 MELSGQLTEIIYQNEVNSYLIGILENEEDTITIVGYMPFLVEGDYIKVIGNFVTHKEYGKQFKVETFEKVMPKTLDSLEKYLSNGTIKGIGPATAKKIVATFGEDTINVFKFEPEKLTQIKGITKEKAIEMAQCFVENWELWQIVGFLDNFGISPANAKTIYKKLGPQTIDEIESNP
-6 YFAIVSL
+6 YILIDLVKGVDFAKLDKYALENEFEVNNYKRIKCGIKYSL
-13 VMFSCENE
+13 VKITYNGHCCTLEANLIKYVKELLKVEDDDIEHCLIDLNVKEEIVIEKREDENW
-21 DLDEISS
+21 
-28 KANNTANIA
+28 
-37 PLSSLYYDGIYEIR
+37 
-51 DGKEVDL
+51 
-58 TLQQYLSRSTQ
+58 
-69 EFYEIASLNPAYTY
+69 
-83 LGSVLQAESINTG
+83 
-96 EYRSVAYPNALK
+96 
-108 PEIRIAFSLPIKSRV
+108 
-123 IKPKFTSFNDAVI
+123 
-136 DAITDADKDF
+136 
-146 SGKQSQVFSYK
+146 
-157 MKEFNYY
+157 
-164 KEVNMAFGANIKIGQ
+164 
-179 LFSITTSVES
+179 
-189 DKKQSNTALFVDFSQ
+189 
-204 IYFNVAMDIPDDGN
+204 
-218 IFLNETERQK
+218 
-228 YLNQK
+228 
-233 PVYVNSVNMGRKGVM
+233 
-248 IVESEESY
+248 
-256 SEISVSIRAAFNAG
+256 
-270 IVNGELSLDS
+270 
-280 KTKEMLKRAQ
+280 
-290 IYIYII
+290 
-296 GGNGEDAAKVVT
+296 
-308 GFPAFQDF
+308 
-316 IIKGGVYSKEI
+316 VYSKEI

-338 ILLDSTQNIKRI
+338 ILLDSAQNIKRI
-350 DSFDSELEKI
+350 AGFDSELEKI

-368 STKQEEA
+368 SAKQKEA
-375 IQAINSNNVVI
+375 IQSINSNNVVI

-443 GKIEKVNEFTI
+443 GKIEKDNEFTI

-539 NSHKVNDGE
+539 NSHRVNDGE
-548 YFLEKEEQEGLKDDF
+548 YFLDKEEQEGLKDDF

-622 NPSNDEKKE
+622 NPSSDEKNE

-656 EKGNTRSLTYEN
+656 EKGNTLSLTYES

-676 LGKILKIDFLN
+676 LGKIVKIDFLN

>member
-1 MKKYF
+1 MELSGQLTEIIYQNEVNSYLIGILENEEDTITIVGYMPFLVEGDYIKVIGNFVTHKEYGKQFKVETFEKVMPKTLDSLEKYLSNGTIKGIGPATAKKIVATFGEDTINVFKFEPEKLTQIKGITKEKAIEMAQCFVENWELWQIVGFLDNFGISPANAKTIYKKLGTQTIDEIESNP
-6 YFAIVSL
+6 YILIDLVKGVDFAKLDKYALENGFEINNYKRIKCGIKYSL
-13 VMFSCENE
+13 VKITYNGHCCTLEANLIKYVKELLKVEDDDIEHCLIDLNVKEEIVIEKREDENW
-21 DLDEISS
+21 
-28 KANNTANIA
+28 
-37 PLSSLYYDGIYEIR
+37 
-51 DGKEVDL
+51 
-58 TLQQYLSRSTQ
+58 
-69 EFYEIASLNPAYTY
+69 
-83 LGSVLQAESINTG
+83 
-96 EYRSVAYPNALK
+96 
-108 PEIRIAFSLPIKSRV
+108 
-123 IKPKFTSFNDAVI
+123 
-136 DAITDADKDF
+136 
-146 SGKQSQVFSYK
+146 
-157 MKEFNYY
+157 
-164 KEVNMAFGANIKIGQ
+164 
-179 LFSITTSVES
+179 
-189 DKKQSNTALFVDFSQ
+189 
-204 IYFNVAMDIPDDGN
+204 
-218 IFLNETERQK
+218 
-228 YLNQK
+228 
-233 PVYVNSVNMGRKGVM
+233 
-248 IVESEESY
+248 
-256 SEISVSIRAAFNAG
+256 
-270 IVNGELSLDS
+270 
-280 KTKEMLKRAQ
+280 
-290 IYIYII
+290 
-296 GGNGEDAAKVVT
+296 
-308 GFPAFQDF
+308 
-316 IIKGGVYSKEI
+316 VYSKEI

-338 ILLDSTQNIKRI
+338 ILLDSAQNIKRI
-350 DSFDSELEKI
+350 AGFDSELEKI

-368 STKQEEA
+368 SAKQKEA
-375 IQAINSNNVVI
+375 IQSINSNNVVI

-443 GKIEKVNEFTI
+443 GKIEKANEFTI

-539 NSHKVNDGE
+539 NSHRVNDGE
-548 YFLEKEEQEGLKDDF
+548 YFLDKEEQEGLKDDF

-608 LGTKELNKRLQEEL
+608 LGTKELNKKLQEEL
-622 NPSNDEKKE
+622 NPSSDEKNE

-656 EKGNTRSLTYEN
+656 EKGNTLSLTYES

-676 LGKILKIDFLN
+676 LGKIVKIDFLN

>member
-1 MKKYF
+1 MELSGQLTEIIYQNEVNSYLIGILENEEDTITIVGYMPFLVEGDYIKVIGNFVTHKEYGKQFKVETFEKIMPKTLDSLEKYLSNGTIKGIGPATAKKIVATFGEDTINVFKFEPEKLTQIKGITKEKAIEMAQCFVENWELWQIVGFLDNFGISPANAKTIYKKLGTQTIDEIESNP
-6 YFAIVSL
+6 YILIDLVKGVDFAKLDKYALENGFEINNYKRIKCGIKYSL
-13 VMFSCENE
+13 VKITYNGHCCTLEANLIKYVKELLKVEDDDIEHCLIDLNVKEEIVIEKREDENW
-21 DLDEISS
+21 
-28 KANNTANIA
+28 
-37 PLSSLYYDGIYEIR
+37 
-51 DGKEVDL
+51 
-58 TLQQYLSRSTQ
+58 
-69 EFYEIASLNPAYTY
+69 
-83 LGSVLQAESINTG
+83 
-96 EYRSVAYPNALK
+96 
-108 PEIRIAFSLPIKSRV
+108 
-123 IKPKFTSFNDAVI
+123 
-136 DAITDADKDF
+136 
-146 SGKQSQVFSYK
+146 
-157 MKEFNYY
+157 
-164 KEVNMAFGANIKIGQ
+164 
-179 LFSITTSVES
+179 
-189 DKKQSNTALFVDFSQ
+189 
-204 IYFNVAMDIPDDGN
+204 
-218 IFLNETERQK
+218 
-228 YLNQK
+228 
-233 PVYVNSVNMGRKGVM
+233 
-248 IVESEESY
+248 
-256 SEISVSIRAAFNAG
+256 
-270 IVNGELSLDS
+270 
-280 KTKEMLKRAQ
+280 
-290 IYIYII
+290 
-296 GGNGEDAAKVVT
+296 
-308 GFPAFQDF
+308 
-316 IIKGGVYSKEI
+316 VYSKEI

-368 STKQEEA
+368 STNQEEA

-443 GKIEKVNEFTI
+443 GKIEKANEFTI

>member
-1 MKKYF
+1 MELSGQLTEIIYQNEVNSYLIGILENEEDTITIVGYMPFLVEGEYIKVIGNFVTHKEYGKQFKVETFEKVMPKTLDSLERYLSNGTIKGIGPATAKKIVATFGEDTINVFKFEPEKLTQIKGITKEKAIEMAQCFVENWELWQIVGFLDNFGISPANAKTIYKKLGPQTIDEIESNP
-6 YFAIVSL
+6 YILIDLVKGVDFAKLDKYALENGFEINNYKRIKCGIKYSL
-13 VMFSCENE
+13 VKITYNGHCCTLEANLIKYVKELLKVEDDDIEHCLIDLNVKEEIVIEKREDENW
-21 DLDEISS
+21 
-28 KANNTANIA
+28 
-37 PLSSLYYDGIYEIR
+37 
-51 DGKEVDL
+51 
-58 TLQQYLSRSTQ
+58 
-69 EFYEIASLNPAYTY
+69 
-83 LGSVLQAESINTG
+83 
-96 EYRSVAYPNALK
+96 
-108 PEIRIAFSLPIKSRV
+108 
-123 IKPKFTSFNDAVI
+123 
-136 DAITDADKDF
+136 
-146 SGKQSQVFSYK
+146 
-157 MKEFNYY
+157 
-164 KEVNMAFGANIKIGQ
+164 
-179 LFSITTSVES
+179 
-189 DKKQSNTALFVDFSQ
+189 
-204 IYFNVAMDIPDDGN
+204 
-218 IFLNETERQK
+218 
-228 YLNQK
+228 
-233 PVYVNSVNMGRKGVM
+233 
-248 IVESEESY
+248 
-256 SEISVSIRAAFNAG
+256 
-270 IVNGELSLDS
+270 
-280 KTKEMLKRAQ
+280 
-290 IYIYII
+290 
-296 GGNGEDAAKVVT
+296 
-308 GFPAFQDF
+308 
-316 IIKGGVYSKEI
+316 VYSKEI

-338 ILLDSTQNIKRI
+338 ILLDSAQNIKRI
-350 DSFDSELEKI
+350 AGFDSELEKI

-368 STKQEEA
+368 SAKQKEA
-375 IQAINSNNVVI
+375 IQSINSNNVVI

-443 GKIEKVNEFTI
+443 GKIEKDNEFTI

-539 NSHKVNDGE
+539 NSHRVNDGE
-548 YFLEKEEQEGLKDDF
+548 YFLDKEEQEGLKDDF

-622 NPSNDEKKE
+622 NPSSDKKNE

-656 EKGNTRSLTYEN
+656 EKGNTLSLTYES

-676 LGKILKIDFLN
+676 LGKIVKIDFLN

>member
-1 MKKYF
+1 MELSGQLTEIIYQNEVNSYLIGILENEEDTITIVGYMPFLVEGDYIKVIGNFVTHKEYGKQFKVETFEKVMPKTLDSLEKYLSNGTIKGIGHATAKKIVATFGEDTINVFKFEPEKLTQIKGITKEKAIEMAQCFVENWELWQIVGFLDNFGISPANAKTIYKKLGPQTIDEIESNP
-6 YFAIVSL
+6 YILIDLVKGVDFAKLDKYALENGFEVNNYKRIKCGIKYSL
-13 VMFSCENE
+13 VKITYNGHCCTLEANLIKYVKELLKVEDDDIEHCLIDLNVKEEIVIEKREDENW
-21 DLDEISS
+21 
-28 KANNTANIA
+28 
-37 PLSSLYYDGIYEIR
+37 
-51 DGKEVDL
+51 
-58 TLQQYLSRSTQ
+58 
-69 EFYEIASLNPAYTY
+69 
-83 LGSVLQAESINTG
+83 
-96 EYRSVAYPNALK
+96 
-108 PEIRIAFSLPIKSRV
+108 
-123 IKPKFTSFNDAVI
+123 
-136 DAITDADKDF
+136 
-146 SGKQSQVFSYK
+146 
-157 MKEFNYY
+157 
-164 KEVNMAFGANIKIGQ
+164 
-179 LFSITTSVES
+179 
-189 DKKQSNTALFVDFSQ
+189 
-204 IYFNVAMDIPDDGN
+204 
-218 IFLNETERQK
+218 
-228 YLNQK
+228 
-233 PVYVNSVNMGRKGVM
+233 
-248 IVESEESY
+248 
-256 SEISVSIRAAFNAG
+256 
-270 IVNGELSLDS
+270 
-280 KTKEMLKRAQ
+280 
-290 IYIYII
+290 
-296 GGNGEDAAKVVT
+296 
-308 GFPAFQDF
+308 
-316 IIKGGVYSKEI
+316 VYSKEI

-338 ILLDSTQNIKRI
+338 ILLDSAQNIKRI
-350 DSFDSELEKI
+350 AGFDSELEKI

-368 STKQEEA
+368 SAKQKEA
-375 IQAINSNNVVI
+375 IQSINSNNVVI

-443 GKIEKVNEFTI
+443 GKIEKDNEFTI

-539 NSHKVNDGE
+539 NSHRVNDGE
-548 YFLEKEEQEGLKDDF
+548 YFLDKEEQEGLKDDF

-608 LGTKELNKRLQEEL
+608 LGTKELNKKLQEEL
-622 NPSNDEKKE
+622 NPSSDEKNE

-656 EKGNTRSLTYEN
+656 EKGNTLSLTYES

-676 LGKILKIDFLN
+676 LGKIVKIDFLN